1 MEELFGVPTE
11 RLMWILLAIFG
22 AATLILG
29 LSALRN
35 RVSFRMAA
43 RNLPRRST
51 QTILVVLGLMLATML
66 FSASFTTGD
75 TLTNSLRV
83 EALKNL
89 GQVDVQ
95 IQAKGSGASGPQQFG
110 PTTSER
116 AKYFDAGV
124 ADDVGERL
132 SDKDRVSGVAPAAI
146 ETVPVT
152 AKGSDLSEPSTDVL
166 GLDENRMNGFD
177 SLKTSSGHPL
187 NPSDLGKNEVYL
199 SADAA
204 KGLDVNKGDEVE
216 ATFAQKVDPNAA
228 PNAPPKASSKTP
240 SKTLS
245 KAPSKALSKAASKAP
260 SAADSG
266 AIPGAVPVPQPS
278 KLTVAGIYKSGANPA
293 SSTSMVMPL
302 ERLQERV
309 GEEGKINT
317 VLITHKGPAIDG
329 AAGTEATI
337 KTLKPLLEENDLKAE
352 PVKKDAIDQADS
364 GGETFT
370 SIFLLFGQFSVA
382 SGVLLIFLIF
392 VMLAA
397 ERKHELGIARA
408 VGMKRGHLMRMF
420 AFEGAL
426 YALLASAL
434 GSVAGVGV
442 GWLMVRVI
450 GEAFA
455 GSGFTIFFD
464 TRPQNVVIAF
474 CLGMVLTF
482 AVVLISSWRVSRL
495 NVVRAIRDIPEPD
508 KKGRSFRGVLLA
520 IATPLAGAGLVW
532 QGLQADQTGLYLL
545 GISLI
550 IVGAALV
557 ARVLRV
563 PERISFTLAGIL
575 LLGLWLLPFDF
586 APSGMK
592 EGIDLFFISGVM
604 IVLAG
609 VWVIIYNSDILL
621 GTVVGLFGWLRGMP
635 PVLRAAVSYP
645 MQARFRTGMTLAM
658 FSLVVFTIVTMSFIT
673 AAFGS
678 IFEDTDRLSGGFDVR
693 ADAGYAAPISD
704 MDKALKDK
712 KDINESDYT
721 AVGTLNGLSVD
732 AKQKDTDRKP
742 KTLFLQ
748 GVDGGYTK
756 NVGYGFKSTV
766 AKYDTSNEVWT
777 TLRTEK
783 NTAVISSD
791 LAPSRSSFNV
801 GDAQP
806 AIKLSGFYGE
816 DKTLPKNLY
825 IKVEDPESGE
835 TRDLHVIGVLEDT
848 AFFAPG
854 VTTSRATVDDIA
866 GTPVPA
872 QSYQFRLKEGIDPG
886 TAAKDLEKAFAENG
900 LQAVAIKK
908 EIEDG
913 STSQGLFNNLLMGF
927 MGLGLL
933 VGIAALGVIAARSV
947 VERRQQIGMLRALGF
962 QRGQVRLAFLIESS
976 FVALLGIGLGVA
988 LGAAL
993 SVGIVDS
1000 FAEQISGIRYTV
1012 PWGTLGVIV
1021 GLAYLASL
1029 LTTFLPARQASKVY
1043 PAEALRYE

>member
-1 MEELFGVPTE
+1 VEELFGVPTQQ
-11 RLMWILLAIFG
+11 LLWILLAVFG
-22 AATLILG
+22 AAALILG

-43 RNLPRRST
+43 RNLPRRRT

-75 TLTNSLRV
+75 TLTNSLRLQSL
-83 EALKNL
+83 ENL

-95 IQAKGSGASGPQQFG
+95 VQADGAGASGQQQFG
-110 PTTSER
+110 NTSSER
-116 AKYFDAGV
+116 AGYFDAKV
-124 ADDVGERL
+124 ADEVRDRL
-132 SDKDRVSGVAPAAI
+132 SDENHVSGVAPAAI

-152 AKGSDLSEPSTDVL
+152 AKDSDLSEPSTDVL
-166 GLDENRMNGFD
+166 GLDQEQMEGFD
-177 SLKTSSGHPL
+177 TLTTSSGKKLDPA
-187 NPSDLGKNEVYL
+187 DLGKDEIYL

-204 KGLDVNKGDEVE
+204 EGLDVENGDVIEG
-216 ATFAQKVDPNAA
+216 TFAQKLGTTAA
-228 PNAPPKASSKTP
+228 PNAPPA
-240 SKTLS
+240 
-245 KAPSKALSKAASKAP
+245 
-260 SAADSG
+260 
-266 AIPGAVPVPQPS
+266 PGALPVPRPS
-278 KLTVAGIYKSGANPA
+278 ELTVAGVYESGANPA

-302 ERLQERV
+302 QGLQERV
-309 GEEGKINT
+309 GEEGRINA
-317 VLITHKGPAIDG
+317 VLITHNGPAIEG
-329 AAGTEATI
+329 AAGTGVTKDA
-337 KTLKPLLEENDLKAE
+337 LRPLLEENDLQAE
-352 PVKKDAIDQADS
+352 PVKMEAIDQADQ

-370 SIFLLFGQFSVA
+370 SIFLLFGQFSVGA
-382 SGVLLIFLIF
+382 GVLLIFLIF

-408 VGMKRGHLMRMF
+408 VGMRRGHLMRMF

-450 GEAFA
+450 GKAFA
-455 GSGFTIFFD
+455 GSGFEISFATS
-464 TRPQNVVIAF
+464 PENVVIAF

-508 KKGRSFRGVLLA
+508 RKGRSVKGALLA
-520 IATPLAGAGLVW
+520 LTTPLAGAGLLW
-532 QGLQADQTGLYLL
+532 QGLQAEQMGLYML
-545 GISLI
+545 GLSLI

-563 PERISFTLAGIL
+563 PERISFTVAGML
-575 LLGLWLLPFDF
+575 LLGLWLLPVSF
-586 APSGMK
+586 APSGMT

-609 VWVIIYNSDILL
+609 VWIIIYNSDLLL
-621 GTVVGLFGWLRGMP
+621 GAVVALFGWLRGMP

-645 MQARFRTGMTLAM
+645 MQSRFRTGMTLAM

-693 ADAGYAAPISD
+693 ADAGYAAPIPN
-704 MDKALKDK
+704 MNEVLKDK
-712 KDINESDYT
+712 KSVNSDDFT
-721 AVGTLNGLSVD
+721 AVGTLTGLSVD
-732 AKQKDTDRKP
+732 AKQKDTSRKP
-742 KTLFLQ
+742 QSLFLQ

-766 AKYDTSNEVWT
+766 AEYDTANEVWT
-777 TLRTEK
+777 ALRTEK
-783 NTAVISSD
+783 DTAVISSD
-791 LAPSRSSFNV
+791 LAPSRSNFV
-801 GDAQP
+801 GDEEP
-806 AIKLSGFYGE
+806 PIKLSGFYGE
-816 DKTLPKNLY
+816 DPTLPDDLY
-825 IKVEDPESGE
+825 IQVEDPQTGK
-835 TRDLHVIGVLEDT
+835 TRNLRVIGVLEDT

-854 VTTSRATVDDIA
+854 VTSSRATVDDLA
-866 GTPVPA
+866 GSPLPA
-872 QSYQFRLKEGIDPG
+872 QSYQFRLADGVDSV
-886 TAAKDLEKAFAENG
+886 AVAKDLEKAFAQNG

-913 STSQGLFNNLLMGF
+913 SASQGLFNNLLMGF

-1000 FAEQISGIRYTV
+1000 FEEQISGIRYTV
-1012 PWGTLGVIV
+1012 PWSTLGVIV
-1021 GLAYLASL
+1021 GLAYFASL
-1029 LTTFLPARQASKVY
+1029 LTTFLPASQASRVY

>member
-1 MEELFGVPTE
+1 MEELFGIPTE
-11 RLMWILLAIFG
+11 RLMWVLLAVFG
-22 AATLILG
+22 AAALILV

-43 RNLPRRST
+43 RNLPRRRT

-83 EALKNL
+83 ESLKNL

-95 IQAKGSGASGPQQFG
+95 VQAKGSGSSGQQQFG
-110 PTTSER
+110 QSTSER
-116 AKYFDAGV
+116 ANYFDAKL
-124 ADDVGERL
+124 ANDVRDRL
-132 SDKDRVSGVAPAAI
+132 SDEGRVSGVAPAAI

-152 AKGSDLSEPSTDVL
+152 ARGSDLSEPSTDVL
-166 GLDENRMNGFD
+166 GLDENRMNSFD
-177 SLKTSSGHPL
+177 TLKTASGKTL
-187 NPSDLGKNEVYL
+187 NPSELGKNEIYL

-204 KGLDVNKGDEVE
+204 KGLDVGKGDEIE
-216 ATFAQKVDPNAA
+216 ATFAQKVDPTAA
-228 PNAPPKASSKTP
+228 PNAPPKASSKAA
-240 SKTLS
+240 L
-245 KAPSKALSKAASKAP
+245 KAPSIVPSKAP
-260 SAADSG
+260 SAADPG
-266 AIPGAVPVPQPS
+266 AVGGAVPVPQPS
-278 KLTVAGIYKSGANPA
+278 KLTVAGVYESGANPA

-302 ERLQERV
+302 RRLQDRV
-309 GEEGKINT
+309 GEEDRINT
-317 VLITHKGPAIDG
+317 VLITHKGPAVEG
-329 AAGTEATI
+329 AAGTDTTI
-337 KTLKPLLEENDLKAE
+337 GNLKPLLKDNDLKAE

-382 SGVLLIFLIF
+382 AGVLLIFLIF

-420 AFEGAL
+420 TFEGAL
-426 YALLASAL
+426 YAVIASVL
-434 GSVAGVGV
+434 GSLAGVGV

-450 GEAFA
+450 GKAFA
-455 GSGFTIFFD
+455 GSGFTIYFA
-464 TRPQNVVIAF
+464 TSPQNVVIAF

-508 KKGRSFRGVLLA
+508 KKGRSVRSVLLA
-520 IATPLAGAGLVW
+520 IATPVAGAGLVW
-532 QGLQADQTGLYLL
+532 QGLQAEQTGLYML
-545 GISLI
+545 GLSLI
-550 IVGAALV
+550 FVGAALV

-563 PERISFTLAGIL
+563 PERISFTVAGIL
-575 LLGLWLLPFDF
+575 LLGLWLLPYSF
-586 APSGMK
+586 APSGMT

-604 IVLAG
+604 VVLAG
-609 VWVIIYNSDILL
+609 VWVIIYNSDLLL
-621 GTVVGLFGWLRGMP
+621 GAVVVLFGWLRGMP

-645 MQARFRTGMTLAM
+645 MQSRFRTGMTLAM
-658 FSLVVFTIVTMSFIT
+658 FSLVVFTIVTMSFIN
-673 AAFGS
+673 AAFSS
-678 IFEDTDRLSGGFDVR
+678 IFDDTDRLSGGFDVR
-693 ADAGYAAPISD
+693 ADAGYAAPVSD
-704 MDKALKDK
+704 MNEALKDK
-712 KDINESDYT
+712 KGLDENDYT
-721 AVGTLNGLSVD
+721 AVGALSGLSAD

-756 NVGYGFKSTV
+756 NVGYGFKSTT
-766 AKYDTSNEVWT
+766 AKYDTSGEVWT
-777 TLRTEK
+777 ALRTEK

-791 LAPSRSSFNV
+791 LVPTRSNFDVGDGAPS
-801 GDAQP
+801 
-806 AIKLSGFYGE
+806 IKLSGFYG
-816 DKTLPKNLY
+816 DDPTLPDDLY
-825 IKVEDPESGE
+825 IRVEDPESGE
-835 TRDLHVIGVLEDT
+835 TRNLHVIGVLEDT

-854 VTTSRATVDDIA
+854 VTTSQATVDSLA
-866 GTPVPA
+866 GASVPA
-872 QSYQFRLKEGIDPG
+872 QSYQFRLKDGVDPG
-886 TAAKDLEKAFAENG
+886 TAAKDLEKAFTENG

-1021 GLAYLASL
+1021 GLAYVASL
-1029 LTTFLPARQASKVY
+1029 LTTFLPGRQASKVY

>member
-43 RNLPRRST
+43 RNLPRRRT
-51 QTILVVLGLMLATML
+51 QTVLVVLGLMLATML

-83 EALKNL
+83 ESLKNL
-89 GQVDVQ
+89 GQVDVEV
-95 IQAKGSGASGPQQFG
+95 QAEGSGSSGSQSFG

-116 AKYFDAGV
+116 ARYFDAGV
-124 ADDVGERL
+124 ADDVRDRL
-132 SDKDRVSGVAPAAI
+132 SDRDRVSGVAPVAI

-152 AKGSDLSEPSTDVL
+152 ARGSDLSEPSTDVL

-177 SLKTSSGHPL
+177 SLKTASGGTL
-187 NPSDLGKNEVYL
+187 NPSDLGKDEVYL

-204 KGLDVNKGDEVE
+204 RGLDVGKGDEVE
-216 ATFAQKVDPNAA
+216 ATFARQVDPSAA
-228 PNAPPKASSKTP
+228 PNAPPGAPSKTP
-240 SKTLS
+240 S
-245 KAPSKALSKAASKAP
+245 AAGP
-260 SAADSG
+260 E

-278 KLTVAGIYKSGANPA
+278 KLTVAGVYKSGANPA
-293 SSTSMVMPL
+293 SSSSMVMPL
-302 ERLQERV
+302 ERLQQRV
-309 GEEGKINT
+309 GEEGRINT
-317 VLITHKGPAIDG
+317 VLITHEGPAIDG
-329 AAGTEATI
+329 AAGTDATI
-337 KTLKPLLEENDLKAE
+337 SALQPLLQEKDLKAE

-382 SGVLLIFLIF
+382 AGVLLIFLIF

-408 VGMKRGHLMRMF
+408 VGMRRGHLMRMF

-434 GSVAGVGV
+434 GSIAGVGV

-455 GSGFTIFFD
+455 GSGFTISFA

-508 KKGRSFRGVLLA
+508 KKGRSLRGVLLA
-520 IATPLAGAGLVW
+520 VATPLAGAGLVW
-532 QGLQADQTGLYLL
+532 QGLQVDQTGLYML
-545 GISLI
+545 GISLV
-550 IVGAALV
+550 IVGAALL

-575 LLGLWLLPFDF
+575 LLGLWLLPYDF
-586 APSGMK
+586 TPSGMK

-609 VWVIIYNSDILL
+609 VWVIIYNSDLLL
-621 GTVVGLFGWLRGMP
+621 GTVVALFGWLRGMP

-704 MDKALKDK
+704 MDKALQDK
-712 KDINESDYT
+712 KGIDASDYT
-721 AVGTLNGLSVD
+721 AVGALNGLSVD
-732 AKQKDTDRKP
+732 AKQRDTDRKAQ
-742 KTLFLQ
+742 TLFLQ
-748 GVDGGYTK
+748 GVDGGYTR

-766 AKYDTSNEVWT
+766 ARYGTSDEVWT
-777 TLRTEK
+777 ALRTQK

-791 LAPSRSSFNV
+791 LAPSRSNFTV

-816 DKTLPKNLY
+816 NKTLPDDLY
-825 IKVEDPESGE
+825 IRVEDPESGE
-835 TRDLHVIGVLEDT
+835 TRNLHVIGVLEDT

-854 VTTSRATVDDIA
+854 VTTSRAAVDSLA

-872 QSYQFRLKEGIDPG
+872 QSYQLGLKDGVDPG
-886 TAAKDLEKAFAENG
+886 AAAKDLEKAFAENG
-900 LQAVAIKK
+900 LQAVAIKQ

-933 VGIAALGVIAARSV
+933 VGIAALGVIAARTV

-1000 FAEQISGIRYTV
+1000 FAAQISGISYTV

>member
-1 MEELFGVPTE
+1 VEELFGVPTQQ
-11 RLMWILLAIFG
+11 LLWILLAVFG
-22 AATLILG
+22 AAALILG

-43 RNLPRRST
+43 RNLPRRRT

-75 TLTNSLRV
+75 TLTNSLRLQSL
-83 EALKNL
+83 ENL

-95 IQAKGSGASGPQQFG
+95 VQAAGASGEQQFG
-110 PTTSER
+110 DTSSER
-116 AKYFDAGV
+116 AGYFDAKV
-124 ADDVGERL
+124 ADEVRDRL
-132 SDKDRVSGVAPAAI
+132 SDENHVSGVAPAAI
-146 ETVPVT
+146 ETVPAT

-166 GLDENRMNGFD
+166 GLDQEQMEGFD
-177 SLKTSSGHPL
+177 KLTTSSGMKL
-187 NPSDLGKNEVYL
+187 DLADLGKDEIYL

-204 KGLDVNKGDEVE
+204 EGLDVENGDVIE
-216 ATFAQKVDPNAA
+216 ATFAQKLGTTAT
-228 PNAPPKASSKTP
+228 PNAPPA
-240 SKTLS
+240 
-245 KAPSKALSKAASKAP
+245 
-260 SAADSG
+260 
-266 AIPGAVPVPQPS
+266 PGAVPVPRPS
-278 KLTVAGIYKSGANPA
+278 ELTVAGVYESGANPA

-302 ERLQERV
+302 QRLQERV
-309 GEEGKINT
+309 GEEGRINA
-317 VLITHKGPAIDG
+317 VLITHKGPAIEG
-329 AAGTEATI
+329 AAGTGAT
-337 KTLKPLLEENDLKAE
+337 KDALRVLLEENDLQAE
-352 PVKKDAIDQADS
+352 PVKKEAIDQADQ

-370 SIFLLFGQFSVA
+370 SIFLLFGQFSVGA
-382 SGVLLIFLIF
+382 GVLLIFLIF

-408 VGMKRGHLMRMF
+408 VGMRRGHLMRMF

-450 GEAFA
+450 GKAFA
-455 GSGFTIFFD
+455 GSGFEISFATS
-464 TRPQNVVIAF
+464 PENVVIAF

-508 KKGRSFRGVLLA
+508 RKGRSVKGALLA
-520 IATPLAGAGLVW
+520 LATPLAGAGFLW
-532 QGLQADQTGLYLL
+532 QGLQAEQMGLYML
-545 GISLI
+545 GLSLI

-563 PERISFTLAGIL
+563 PERISFTVAGML
-575 LLGLWLLPFDF
+575 LLGLWLLPVSF
-586 APSGMK
+586 APSGMT

-609 VWVIIYNSDILL
+609 VWIIIYNSDLLL
-621 GTVVGLFGWLRGMP
+621 GAVVALFGWLRGMP

-645 MQARFRTGMTLAM
+645 MQSRFRTGMTLAM

-693 ADAGYAAPISD
+693 ADAGYAAPIPN
-704 MDKALKDK
+704 MNEALKDK
-712 KDINESDYT
+712 KIVNSDDFT
-721 AVGTLNGLSVD
+721 AVGTLTGLSVD
-732 AKQKDTDRKP
+732 AKQKGTSRKP
-742 KTLFLQ
+742 QSLFLQ

-766 AKYDTSNEVWT
+766 AEYDTANEVWT
-777 TLRTEK
+777 ALRTEK
-783 NTAVISSD
+783 DATVISSD
-791 LAPSRSSFNV
+791 LAPSRSNFV
-801 GDAQP
+801 GDEEP
-806 AIKLSGFYGE
+806 PIKLSGFYGE
-816 DKTLPKNLY
+816 DPTLPDDLY
-825 IKVEDPESGE
+825 IQVEDPQSGK
-835 TRDLHVIGVLEDT
+835 TRNLRVIGVLEDT

-854 VTTSRATVDDIA
+854 VTSSRATVDDLA
-866 GTPVPA
+866 GSPLPA
-872 QSYQFRLKEGIDPG
+872 QSYQFRLADGVDSVAV
-886 TAAKDLEKAFAENG
+886 TKDLEKAFAQNG
-900 LQAVAIKK
+900 LQAVAIEK

-913 STSQGLFNNLLMGF
+913 SASQGLFNNLLMGF

-976 FVALLGIGLGVA
+976 FMALLGIGLGVA

-1000 FAEQISGIRYTV
+1000 FEEQISGIRYTV
-1012 PWGTLGVIV
+1012 PWSALGVIV
-1021 GLAYLASL
+1021 GLAYFASL
-1029 LTTFLPARQASKVY
+1029 LTTFLPANQASRVF

>member
-1 MEELFGVPTE
+1 MEELFGVPTQQ
-11 RLMWILLAIFG
+11 LMWVLLAVFG
-22 AATLILG
+22 VAALILG
-29 LSALRN
+29 FSALRN

-43 RNLPRRST
+43 RNLPRRRA

-83 EALKNL
+83 QALENL

-95 IQAKGSGASGPQQFG
+95 VQAEGSGASGQQQFG
-110 PTTSER
+110 PTSSER
-116 AKYFDAGV
+116 ASYFDAKV
-124 ADDVGERL
+124 AGEVRDRL
-132 SDKDRVSGVAPAAI
+132 SDEDRVAGVAPAAI

-166 GLDENRMNGFD
+166 GVSESSMEGFD
-177 SLKTSSGHPL
+177 SLKAASGKTL
-187 NPSDLGKNEVYL
+187 EPSDLGKDEIYL

-204 KGLDVNKGDEVE
+204 KGLDVGKGDEIQ
-216 ATFAQKVDPNAA
+216 ATFAQKVNTTAA
-228 PNAPPKASSKTP
+228 PNA
-240 SKTLS
+240 
-245 KAPSKALSKAASKAP
+245 AAV
-260 SAADSG
+260 
-266 AIPGAVPVPQPS
+266 PGAVPVSQPS
-278 KLTVAGIYKSGANPA
+278 ELTVAGVYESGANPA
-293 SSTSMVMPL
+293 ASTSMVMPL
-302 ERLQERV
+302 QRLQERV
-309 GEEGKINT
+309 GEEDRINT
-317 VLITHKGPAIDG
+317 VLITHKGQAVEG
-329 AAGTEATI
+329 AAGTDTTI
-337 KTLKPLLEENDLKAE
+337 DKLEPLLEENDLKAE
-352 PVKKDAIDQADS
+352 PVKKDAIDQADE

-408 VGMKRGHLMRMF
+408 VGMRRGHLMRMF

-450 GEAFA
+450 GKAFA
-455 GSGFTIFFD
+455 GSGFEISFATSPENI
-464 TRPQNVVIAF
+464 VIAF

-508 KKGRSFRGVLLA
+508 NKGRSVKGVLLA
-520 IATPLAGAGLVW
+520 LATPLAGAGLVW
-532 QGLQADQTGLYLL
+532 QGLQAEQMGLYMLGLSLL
-545 GISLI
+545 

-563 PERISFTLAGIL
+563 PERISFTVAGML
-575 LLGLWLLPFDF
+575 LLGLWLLPYSFG
-586 APSGMK
+586 PSGMT

-609 VWVIIYNSDILL
+609 VWVIIYNSDLLL
-621 GTVVGLFGWLRGMP
+621 GTVVALFGWLRGMP

-645 MQARFRTGMTLAM
+645 LQNRFRTGMTLAM
-658 FSLVVFTIVTMSFIT
+658 FSLVVFTIVTMSFIN
-673 AAFGS
+673 AAFSS
-678 IFEDTDRLSGGFDVR
+678 IFDDTDRLSGGFDVR

-704 MDKALKDK
+704 MNEALKDTK
-712 KDINESDYT
+712 GIDESDYT
-721 AVGTLNGLSVD
+721 AVGTLTGLSVD
-732 AKQKDTDRKP
+732 AKQKGTDRKP
-742 KTLFLQ
+742 ETLFLQ

-766 AKYDTSNEVWT
+766 PEYDTANEVWT
-777 TLRTEK
+777 ALRTEQ

-791 LAPSRSSFNV
+791 LAPSRSDFEV
-801 GDAQP
+801 GDGAP
-806 AIKLSGFYGE
+806 TIKLSGFYG
-816 DKTLPKNLY
+816 DDPTLPDDIY
-825 IKVEDPESGE
+825 VQVEDQESGK
-835 TRDLHVIGVLEDT
+835 TRNLRVIGVLEDT

-854 VTTSRATVDDIA
+854 VTSSRATVDGIA
-866 GTPVPA
+866 GSPVPA
-872 QSYQFRLKEGIDPG
+872 QSYQFRLREGVDSG
-886 TAAKDLEKAFAENG
+886 VAAKDLEKAFAKNG
-900 LQAVAIKK
+900 LQAVAIEQ

-913 STSQGLFNNLLMGF
+913 SASQGLFNNLLMGF

-1021 GLAYLASL
+1021 GLSYVAAL
-1029 LTTFLPARQASKVY
+1029 LTTFLPASQASRVY

>member
-1 MEELFGVPTE
+1 MEELFGVPTQQ
-11 RLMWILLAIFG
+11 LMWVLLAVFG
-22 AATLILG
+22 AAALILG

-43 RNLPRRST
+43 RNLPRRRA

-83 EALKNL
+83 QALENL
-89 GQVDVQ
+89 GQVDIQVQ
-95 IQAKGSGASGPQQFG
+95 AEGSGASGQQQFG
-110 PTTSER
+110 PTSSER
-116 AKYFDAGV
+116 ASYFDAEV
-124 ADDVGERL
+124 AGEVRDRL
-132 SDKDRVSGVAPAAI
+132 SDESRVAGVAPAAI

-166 GLDENRMNGFD
+166 GVSESSMEGFD
-177 SLKTSSGHPL
+177 SLTAASGKTL
-187 NPSDLGKNEVYL
+187 EPSDLGKDEIYL

-204 KGLDVNKGDEVE
+204 KGLDVGKGDEIQ
-216 ATFAQKVDPNAA
+216 ATFAQKVNTAAA
-228 PNAPPKASSKTP
+228 PNAPPD
-240 SKTLS
+240 
-245 KAPSKALSKAASKAP
+245 AAAV
-260 SAADSG
+260 
-266 AIPGAVPVPQPS
+266 PGAGPVSLPS
-278 KLTVAGIYKSGANPA
+278 ELRVAGLYESGANPA

-302 ERLQERV
+302 QRLQERV
-309 GEEGKINT
+309 GEDRINT
-317 VLITHKGPAIDG
+317 VLVTHKGPAVEG
-329 AAGTEATI
+329 AAGTDTTI
-337 KTLKPLLEENDLKAE
+337 DKLEPLLQENDLKAE
-352 PVKKDAIDQADS
+352 PVKRDAIDQADE

-408 VGMKRGHLMRMF
+408 VGMRRGHLMRMF

-450 GEAFA
+450 GKAFA
-455 GSGFTIFFD
+455 GSGFEISFATSPENI
-464 TRPQNVVIAF
+464 VIAF

-508 KKGRSFRGVLLA
+508 NKGRSVKGVLLA
-520 IATPLAGAGLVW
+520 LATPLAGAGLVW
-532 QGLQADQTGLYLL
+532 QGLQAEQTGLYMLGLSLL
-545 GISLI
+545 

-563 PERISFTLAGIL
+563 PERISFTVAGML
-575 LLGLWLLPFDF
+575 LLGLWLLPYSFG
-586 APSGMK
+586 PSGMT

-609 VWVIIYNSDILL
+609 VWVIIYNSDLLL
-621 GTVVGLFGWLRGMP
+621 GTVVALFGWLRGMP

-645 MQARFRTGMTLAM
+645 LQNRFRTGMTLAM
-658 FSLVVFTIVTMSFIT
+658 FSLVVFTIVTMSFIN
-673 AAFGS
+673 AAFSS
-678 IFEDTDRLSGGFDVR
+678 IFDDTDRLSGGFDVR
-693 ADAGYAAPISD
+693 ADAGYAAPIPD
-704 MDKALKDK
+704 MNEALKDTK
-712 KDINESDYT
+712 GIDENDYT
-721 AVGTLNGLSVD
+721 AVGTLTGLSVD
-732 AKQKDTDRKP
+732 AKQKGTDSKP
-742 KTLFLQ
+742 ETLFLQ

-766 AKYDTSNEVWT
+766 PEYDTANEVWT
-777 TLRTEK
+777 ALRTEE

-791 LAPSRSSFNV
+791 LAPSRSDFEV
-801 GDAQP
+801 GDGAP
-806 AIKLSGFYGE
+806 TIKLSGFYG
-816 DKTLPKNLY
+816 DDPTLPDDIY
-825 IKVEDPESGE
+825 IQVEDPQSGQ
-835 TRDLHVIGVLEDT
+835 TRNLRVIGVLEDT

-854 VTTSRATVDDIA
+854 VTTSRATVDGIA
-866 GTPVPA
+866 GSPVPA
-872 QSYQFRLKEGIDPG
+872 QSYEFRLRDGVDSGE
-886 TAAKDLEKAFAENG
+886 AAKDLEKAFAKNG
-900 LQAVAIKK
+900 LQAVAIEQ

-913 STSQGLFNNLLMGF
+913 SASQGLFNNLLMGF

-1021 GLAYLASL
+1021 GLSYVAAL
-1029 LTTFLPARQASKVY
+1029 LTTFLPASQASKVY

>member
-1 MEELFGVPTE
+1 MEELFGVPTQQ
-11 RLMWILLAIFG
+11 LMWILLAACG
-22 AATLILG
+22 AGALILG

-43 RNLPRRST
+43 RNLPRRRT

-83 EALKNL
+83 QALENL

-95 IQAKGSGASGPQQFG
+95 VQAEGSGASGQQQFG
-110 PTTSER
+110 PTNSER
-116 AKYFDAGV
+116 AGYFDAKV
-124 ADDVGERL
+124 AGDVRDRFSNE
-132 SDKDRVSGVAPAAI
+132 DRVAGVAPAAI

-166 GLDENRMNGFD
+166 GVDESSMNGFD
-177 SLKTSSGHPL
+177 RLTTASGKTLKT
-187 NPSDLGKNEVYL
+187 SDLGKDEVYL

-204 KGLDVNKGDEVE
+204 RGLAVDEGDEIE
-216 ATFAQKVDPNAA
+216 ATFARKPEATAA
-228 PNAPPKASSKTP
+228 PNAPPN
-240 SKTLS
+240 
-245 KAPSKALSKAASKAP
+245 AA
-260 SAADSG
+260 AA
-266 AIPGAVPVPQPS
+266 PGAFPGPVPVPQPS
-278 KLTVAGIYKSGANPA
+278 GLTVSGVYESGANPA
-293 SSTSMVMPL
+293 SSTSMVMTL
-302 ERLQERV
+302 QSLQEQV
-309 GEEGKINT
+309 GEEGRINT
-317 VLITHKGPAIDG
+317 VLITHKGPAVEG
-329 AAGTEATI
+329 AAGTDATI
-337 KTLKPLLEENDLKAE
+337 DKLAPFLEENDLKAE
-352 PVKKDAIDQADS
+352 PVKKDAIDQADQ

-382 SGVLLIFLIF
+382 AGVLLIFLIF

-408 VGMKRGHLMRMF
+408 VGMRRGHLMRMF

-450 GEAFA
+450 GKAFA
-455 GSGFTIFFD
+455 GSGFEISFA

-508 KKGRSFRGVLLA
+508 NKGRSVKGVLLA
-520 IATPLAGAGLVW
+520 FVTPLAGAALVW
-532 QGLQADQTGLYLL
+532 QGLQAEQMGLYML
-545 GISLI
+545 GLSLI

-563 PERISFTLAGIL
+563 PERISFTVAGLL
-575 LLGLWLLPFDF
+575 LLGLWLLPYSF
-586 APSGMK
+586 APSGMT

-609 VWVIIYNSDILL
+609 VWVIIYNSDLLL
-621 GTVVGLFGWLRGMP
+621 GTVVALFGWVRGMP

-645 MQARFRTGMTLAM
+645 MQSRFRTGMTLAM

-678 IFEDTDRLSGGFDVR
+678 IFDDTDRLSGGFDVR
-693 ADAGYAAPISD
+693 ADAGYAAPIPD
-704 MDKALKDK
+704 MDEALKDTK
-712 KDINESDYT
+712 GIEDNDFT
-721 AVGTLNGLSVD
+721 AVGTLTGISVD
-732 AKQKDTDRKP
+732 ARQEGTDRKP

-748 GVDGGYTK
+748 GVDGGYTR

-766 AKYDTSNEVWT
+766 PEYDTAHEVWT
-777 TLRTEK
+777 ALRMQE

-791 LAPSRSSFNV
+791 LAPTRSNFEV
-801 GDAQP
+801 GDGAPQ
-806 AIKLSGFYGE
+806 IKLSGFYG
-816 DKTLPKNLY
+816 DDPTLPDDLY
-825 IKVEDPESGE
+825 IQAEDPQSGKS
-835 TRDLHVIGVLEDT
+835 RNLRVIAVLEDT

-854 VTTSRATVDDIA
+854 VTTSRTTVDEIA
-866 GTPVPA
+866 GSPVPA
-872 QSYQFRLKEGIDPG
+872 QSYQFRLKDGVDPG
-886 TAAKDLEKAFAENG
+886 TAARDLEKAFAKNG
-900 LQAVAIKK
+900 LQAVAIEK

-976 FVALLGIGLGVA
+976 FVALLGVGIGVA

-1012 PWGTLGVIV
+1012 PWATLGVIV
-1021 GLAYLASL
+1021 VLAYVASL

>member
-1 MEELFGVPTE
+1 MEELFGVPTQQ
-11 RLMWILLAIFG
+11 LVWILLVVFG
-22 AATLILG
+22 AAALILG

-43 RNLPRRST
+43 RNLPRRRT

-83 EALKNL
+83 QSLENL

-95 IQAKGSGASGPQQFG
+95 VQADGSNASGQQQFG
-110 PTTSER
+110 QTSSER
-116 AKYFDAGV
+116 ASYFDAKV
-124 ADDVGERL
+124 SGEVRDRL
-132 SDKDRVSGVAPAAI
+132 SGENRVAGVAPAAI

-152 AKGSDLSEPSTDVL
+152 AKGSELSEPSTDVL
-166 GLDENRMNGFD
+166 GVDQERIEGFD
-177 SLKTSSGHPL
+177 RLTTSSGKMLDPT
-187 NPSDLGKNEVYL
+187 DLGKDKIYL

-204 KGLDVNKGDEVE
+204 KGLDVGKGDVIR
-216 ATFAQKVDPNAA
+216 ATFAQEPGTTAA
-228 PNAPPKASSKTP
+228 PNAPP
-240 SKTLS
+240 
-245 KAPSKALSKAASKAP
+245 AAV
-260 SAADSG
+260 
-266 AIPGAVPVPQPS
+266 PGAVPAARPS
-278 KLTVAGIYKSGANPA
+278 ELTVAGVYESGANPA
-293 SSTSMVMPL
+293 SATSMVMPL
-302 ERLQERV
+302 QRLQERV
-309 GEEGKINT
+309 GKEGRINA
-317 VLITHKGPAIDG
+317 VLITHKGQAIEG
-329 AAGTEATI
+329 AAGTGAT
-337 KTLKPLLEENDLKAE
+337 KDALRPLLEENDLRAE
-352 PVKKDAIDQADS
+352 PVKKEAIDQADQ

-370 SIFLLFGQFSVA
+370 SIFLLFGQFSVGA
-382 SGVLLIFLIF
+382 GVLLIFLIF

-408 VGMKRGHLMRMF
+408 VGMRRGHLMRMF

-426 YALLASAL
+426 YALLASAV
-434 GSVAGVGV
+434 GSVAGVGL

-450 GEAFA
+450 GKGFA
-455 GSGFTIFFD
+455 GSGFEIYFATS
-464 TRPQNVVIAF
+464 PENVVIAF

-482 AVVLISSWRVSRL
+482 AVVLISSWWVSRL

-508 KKGRSFRGVLLA
+508 RKGRSVKGVLLA
-520 IATPLAGAGLVW
+520 LATPLAGAGLVW
-532 QGLQADQTGLYLL
+532 QGLQVEQMGLYMLGLSLL
-545 GISLI
+545 

-557 ARVLRV
+557 ARMLRV
-563 PERISFTLAGIL
+563 PERISFTVAGIL
-575 LLGLWLLPFDF
+575 LLGLWLLPVSF
-586 APSGMK
+586 APSGMT
-592 EGIDLFFISGVM
+592 EGIDLFFVSGVM

-609 VWVIIYNSDILL
+609 VWVIIYNSDLLL
-621 GTVVGLFGWLRGMP
+621 GAVVPLFGWLRGMP

-645 MQARFRTGMTLAM
+645 MQSRFRTGMTLAM

-693 ADAGYAAPISD
+693 ADAGYAAPIPD
-704 MDKALKDK
+704 INEALKDK
-712 KDINESDYT
+712 KGVNADDYT
-721 AVGTLNGLSVD
+721 AVGTLTGLSVD
-732 AKQKDTDRKP
+732 AKQKDTIRKP
-742 KTLFLQ
+742 QSLFLQ

-766 AKYDTSNEVWT
+766 PKYDTADEVWT

-783 NTAVISSD
+783 DTAVISSD
-791 LAPSRSSFNV
+791 LAPSRSNFTV
-801 GDAQP
+801 GDGEP

-816 DKTLPKNLY
+816 DATLPSDLY
-825 IKVEDPESGE
+825 IQVEDPQSGKA
-835 TRDLHVIGVLEDT
+835 RNLHVIGVLEDT

-854 VTTSRATVDDIA
+854 VTTSRATVDDLA
-866 GTPVPA
+866 GSPVPA
-872 QSYQFRLKEGIDPG
+872 QSYQFRLKDGVDPG
-886 TAAKDLEKAFAENG
+886 TAAKDLEKAFAQNG
-900 LQAVAIKK
+900 LQAVAIEQ

-913 STSQGLFNNLLMGF
+913 SASQGLFNNLLMGF

-1012 PWGTLGVIV
+1012 PWSTLGVIV
-1021 GLAYLASL
+1021 GLAYFASL
-1029 LTTFLPARQASKVY
+1029 LTTFLPASQASRVY

>member
-1 MEELFGVPTE
+1 VDKLFGVPSE
-11 RLMWILLAIFG
+11 QLMWALLAVFG
-22 AATLILG
+22 AAVLILG

-43 RNLPRRST
+43 RNLPRRRT

-83 EALKNL
+83 QALENL

-95 IQAKGSGASGPQQFG
+95 VQAKGSNASGQQQFG
-110 PTTSER
+110 PTNSER
-116 AKYFDAGV
+116 ANYFDAKL
-124 ADDVGERL
+124 ADDVRDRL
-132 SDKDRVSGVAPAAI
+132 SDEDRVSGVAQAAI

-166 GLDENRMNGFD
+166 GLDEGSMSGFD
-177 SLKTSSGHPL
+177 RLTAASGKTLK
-187 NPSDLGKNEVYL
+187 PSDLGKNEVYI
-199 SADAA
+199 SSDAA
-204 KGLDVNKGDEVE
+204 KGLDVRKGDEIQ
-216 ATFAQKVDPNAA
+216 ATFVQEIDPTAA
-228 PNAPPKASSKTP
+228 PNAPPKAA
-240 SKTLS
+240 L
-245 KAPSKALSKAASKAP
+245 KASSKAP
-260 SAADSG
+260 SAAG
-266 AIPGAVPVPQPS
+266 PGAVSVPQPS
-278 KLTVAGIYKSGANPA
+278 KLTVAGVYKSGANPA

-302 ERLQERV
+302 QRLQERV

-317 VLITHKGPAIDG
+317 VLITHKGPAVEGAVGTDTTIDN
-329 AAGTEATI
+329 
-337 KTLKPLLEENDLKAE
+337 LKPLLKENDLKAE

-382 SGVLLIFLIF
+382 AGVLLIFLIF

-408 VGMKRGHLMRMF
+408 VGMRRGHLMRMF

-450 GEAFA
+450 GKAFA
-455 GSGFTIFFD
+455 GSGFEISFATS
-464 TRPQNVVIAF
+464 PQNVVIAF

-508 KKGRSFRGVLLA
+508 NKGRSVRGVLLA
-520 IATPLAGAGLVW
+520 LATPLAGTGLVW
-532 QGLQADQTGLYLL
+532 QGLSAEQTGLYML
-545 GISLI
+545 GLSLI
-550 IVGAALV
+550 IVGAGLV

-563 PERISFTLAGIL
+563 PERISFTVAGVL
-575 LLGLWLLPFDF
+575 LLGLWLLPYQF
-586 APSGMK
+586 APTGMT

-609 VWVIIYNSDILL
+609 VWVIIYNSDLLL
-621 GTVVGLFGWLRGMP
+621 GTVVALFGWLRGMP

-645 MQARFRTGMTLAM
+645 MQSRFRTGMTLAM

-678 IFEDTDRLSGGFDVR
+678 IFDDTHRLSGGFDVR

-704 MDKALKDK
+704 MNAALEDTKGID
-712 KDINESDYT
+712 DNDFT
-721 AVGTLNGLSVD
+721 AVGTLTGVSVE
-732 AKQKDTDRKP
+732 AKQKGTDHKS

-756 NVGYGFKSTV
+756 NVGYAFKSTV
-766 AKYDTSNEVWT
+766 PEYDTADEVWSA
-777 TLRTEK
+777 LRTERD
-783 NTAVISSD
+783 TAVISSD
-791 LAPSRSSFNV
+791 LAPSRSNFEV
-801 GDAQP
+801 GDAAP
-806 AIKLSGFYGE
+806 TLKLSGFYG
-816 DKTLPKNLY
+816 DDPTLPDDLY
-825 IKVEDPESGE
+825 IHVEDPESGE
-835 TRDLHVIGVLEDT
+835 TRNLRVIGVLEDT

-854 VTTSRATVDDIA
+854 VTSSRTTVGGIA
-866 GTPVPA
+866 GSPVPA
-872 QSYQFRLKEGIDPG
+872 QSYQFRLKKGVAPA

-900 LQAVAIKK
+900 LQAVAIEK

-1021 GLAYLASL
+1021 GLSYVASL
-1029 LTTFLPARQASKVY
+1029 LTTFLPARQASRVY

>member
-1 MEELFGVPTE
+1 VKELFGVPTE
-11 RLMWILLAIFG
+11 QLVWILLAVFG
-22 AATLILG
+22 AAALLLI

-43 RNLPRRST
+43 RNLPRRRT

-83 EALKNL
+83 EALENL

-95 IQAKGSGASGPQQFG
+95 VQAKGSEASGQQQFG
-110 PTTSER
+110 PTSSER
-116 AKYFDAGV
+116 AGYFDEKVAG
-124 ADDVGERL
+124 DVRERL
-132 SDKDRVSGVAPAAI
+132 SGENRVAGVAPAAI

-166 GLDENRMNGFD
+166 GLDQGQMEGFAT
-177 SLKTSSGHPL
+177 LTTSSGKTL
-187 NPSDLGKNEVYL
+187 DPSDLGRDEIYL

-204 KGLDVNKGDEVE
+204 KGLDVEKGDEIE
-216 ATFAQKVDPNAA
+216 ATFA
-228 PNAPPKASSKTP
+228 PNAPPA
-240 SKTLS
+240 
-245 KAPSKALSKAASKAP
+245 AAAVAL
-260 SAADSG
+260 
-266 AIPGAVPVPQPS
+266 PVPQPS
-278 KLTVAGIYKSGANPA
+278 ELKVVGVYTRGADPA

-302 ERLQERV
+302 QRLQERV
-309 GEEGKINT
+309 GEESRINT
-317 VLITHKGPAIDG
+317 VLITHKGPAIEG
-329 AAGTEATI
+329 AAGTDATI
-337 KTLKPLLEENDLKAE
+337 DQLRPFLEDKDLKAE
-352 PVKKDAIDQADS
+352 PVKKDAIEQADD

-370 SIFLLFGQFSVA
+370 NIFLLFGQFSVA
-382 SGVLLIFLIF
+382 AGVLLIFLIF

-408 VGMKRGHLMRMF
+408 VGMHRGHLMRMF

-450 GEAFA
+450 GKAFA
-455 GSGFTIFFD
+455 GSGFTISFA
-464 TRPQNVVIAF
+464 TSPENVVIAF

-508 KKGRSFRGVLLA
+508 KKGRSVRGVLLA
-520 IATPLAGAGLVW
+520 LATPLAGAVFVW
-532 QGLQADQTGLYLL
+532 QGLQVEQTGMYMLGLSLL
-545 GISLI
+545 
-550 IVGAALV
+550 IVGAALI

-563 PERISFTLAGIL
+563 PERISFTVAGIL
-575 LLGLWLLPFDF
+575 LLGLWLLPFSF
-586 APSGMK
+586 APSGMT

-609 VWVIIYNSDILL
+609 VWVIIYNSDLLL
-621 GTVVGLFGWLRGMP
+621 GAVVVLFGWLRGMP
-635 PVLRAAVSYP
+635 PVLKAAVSYP
-645 MQARFRTGMTLAM
+645 LQSRFRTGMTLAM
-658 FSLVVFTIVTMSFIT
+658 FSLVVFTIVTMSFIN
-673 AAFGS
+673 AAFSS

-693 ADAGYAAPISD
+693 ADAGYAAPIAD
-704 MDKALKDK
+704 MNEALEDAKGLH
-712 KDINESDYT
+712 EGDYT
-721 AVGTLNGLSVD
+721 AVGTLTGLSVD
-732 AKQKDTDRKP
+732 AKQRGTDRKP
-742 KTLFLQ
+742 QTLFLQ

-766 AKYDTSNEVWT
+766 PEYDTAGEVWSA
-777 TLRTEK
+777 LRTEK
-783 NTAVISSD
+783 NTVVISSD
-791 LAPSRSSFNV
+791 LAPSRSDFDV
-801 GDAQP
+801 GEGQP
-806 AIKLSGFYGE
+806 QIKLSGFYGE
-816 DKTLPKNLY
+816 EATLPDDLY
-825 IKVEDPESGE
+825 IQVEDPQSGR
-835 TRDLHVIGVLEDT
+835 TRNLQVIGVLEDT

-854 VTTSRATVDDIA
+854 VTTSRTTIDDLA
-866 GTPVPA
+866 GSPVPA
-872 QSYQFRLKEGIDPG
+872 QSYQFRLREGVEPG
-886 TAAKDLEKAFAENG
+886 AAAKDLEKAFAQNG
-900 LQAVAIKK
+900 LQAVAIQK

-1012 PWGTLGVIV
+1012 PWSTLGVIV
-1021 GLAYLASL
+1021 SLAYVASL
-1029 LTTFLPARQASKVY
+1029 LTTFLPASQASRVY

>member
-1 MEELFGVPTE
+1 VEELFGVPTQQ
-11 RLMWILLAIFG
+11 LLWILLAVFG
-22 AATLILG
+22 AGALILG

-43 RNLPRRST
+43 RNLPRRRT

-75 TLTNSLRV
+75 TLTNSLRLQSL
-83 EALKNL
+83 ENL

-95 IQAKGSGASGPQQFG
+95 VQADGAAQQEFG
-110 PTTSER
+110 ETSSER
-116 AKYFDAGV
+116 AGYFDANL
-124 ADDVGERL
+124 AGEVRDRL
-132 SDKDRVSGVAPAAI
+132 SDENHVSGVAPAAI

-152 AKGSDLSEPSTDVL
+152 ARGSDLSEPSTDVL
-166 GLDENRMNGFD
+166 GLDQEQMEGFD
-177 SLKTSSGHPL
+177 TLTTSSGKKLDPA
-187 NPSDLGKNEVYL
+187 DLGKDEIYL

-204 KGLDVNKGDEVE
+204 EGLDVQNGDVIE
-216 ATFAQKVDPNAA
+216 ATFAQKPGTTAA
-228 PNAPPKASSKTP
+228 PNAPP
-240 SKTLS
+240 
-245 KAPSKALSKAASKAP
+245 AAV
-260 SAADSG
+260 
-266 AIPGAVPVPQPS
+266 PGAVPVPRPS
-278 KLTVAGIYKSGANPA
+278 KLTVAGVYESGANPA

-302 ERLQERV
+302 QRLQERV
-309 GEEGKINT
+309 GEEGRINA
-317 VLITHKGPAIDG
+317 VLITHKGPAIEG
-329 AAGTEATI
+329 AAGTEAT
-337 KTLKPLLEENDLKAE
+337 KDALRGLLQENDLQAE
-352 PVKKDAIDQADS
+352 PVKKEAIDQADQ

-370 SIFLLFGQFSVA
+370 SIFLLFGQFSVGA
-382 SGVLLIFLIF
+382 GVLLIFLIF

-408 VGMKRGHLMRMF
+408 VGMRRGHLMRMF

-450 GEAFA
+450 GKAFA
-455 GSGFTIFFD
+455 GSGFEISFATS
-464 TRPQNVVIAF
+464 PENVVIAF

-482 AVVLISSWRVSRL
+482 AVVLISSWQVSRL
-495 NVVRAIRDIPEPD
+495 NVVRAMRDIPEPD
-508 KKGRSFRGVLLA
+508 RKGQSIKGVLLA
-520 IATPLAGAGLVW
+520 LATPLAGAGLLW
-532 QGLQADQTGLYLL
+532 QGLQVEQLGLYML

-563 PERISFTLAGIL
+563 PERISFTVAGML
-575 LLGLWLLPFDF
+575 LLGLWLLPVSF
-586 APSGMK
+586 APSGMT
-592 EGIDLFFISGVM
+592 EGIDLFFISGVV

-609 VWVIIYNSDILL
+609 VWIVIYNSDLLL
-621 GTVVGLFGWLRGMP
+621 GAVVALFGWLRGMP

-645 MQARFRTGMTLAM
+645 MQSRFRTGMTLAM

-693 ADAGYAAPISD
+693 ADAGYAAPIPD
-704 MDKALKDK
+704 MNEAMKDK
-712 KDINESDYT
+712 KGVDADDFT
-721 AVGTLNGLSVD
+721 AVGTLTGLSVD
-732 AKQKDTDRKP
+732 AKQKDTSRKP
-742 KTLFLQ
+742 QSLFLQ

-766 AKYDTSNEVWT
+766 AEYGTADEVWT
-777 TLRTEK
+777 ALRTEK
-783 NTAVISSD
+783 DTAVISSD
-791 LAPSRSSFNV
+791 LAPSRSNFV
-801 GDAQP
+801 GDVEPQL
-806 AIKLSGFYGE
+806 KLSGFYSE
-816 DKTLPKNLY
+816 DPTLPDDLY
-825 IKVEDPESGE
+825 IQVEDSQTGR
-835 TRDLHVIGVLEDT
+835 TRNLHVIGVLEDT

-854 VTTSRATVDDIA
+854 VTASRATVDDLA
-866 GTPVPA
+866 GSPLPA
-872 QSYQFRLKEGIDPG
+872 QSYQFRLADGVDPV
-886 TAAKDLEKAFAENG
+886 AVAKDLEKAFAQNG

-908 EIEDG
+908 EVEDG
-913 STSQGLFNNLLMGF
+913 SATQGLFNNLLMGF

-1000 FAEQISGIRYTV
+1000 FAEQVSGIRYTV
-1012 PWGTLGVIV
+1012 PWSTLGVIV
-1021 GLAYLASL
+1021 GLAYFASL
-1029 LTTFLPARQASKVY
+1029 LTTLLPASQASRVY

>member
-1 MEELFGVPTE
+1 VEELFGVPTQQ
-11 RLMWILLAIFG
+11 LLWILLAVFG
-22 AATLILG
+22 AAALILG

-75 TLTNSLRV
+75 TLTNSLRLQSL
-83 EALKNL
+83 ENL

-95 IQAKGSGASGPQQFG
+95 VQADGAGASGQQQFG
-110 PTTSER
+110 DTSSER
-116 AKYFDAGV
+116 AGYFDAKV
-124 ADDVGERL
+124 ADEVRDRL
-132 SDKDRVSGVAPAAI
+132 SDENHVSGVASAAI
-146 ETVPVT
+146 ETIPVT

-166 GLDENRMNGFD
+166 GLDQEQMEGFD
-177 SLKTSSGHPL
+177 TLTTSSGKKLDPTE
-187 NPSDLGKNEVYL
+187 LGKDQIYL

-204 KGLDVNKGDEVE
+204 EGLDVENGDVIE
-216 ATFAQKVDPNAA
+216 ATFAQKLDKTAA
-228 PNAPPKASSKTP
+228 PNAPPA
-240 SKTLS
+240 
-245 KAPSKALSKAASKAP
+245 
-260 SAADSG
+260 
-266 AIPGAVPVPQPS
+266 PGALPVPRPS
-278 KLTVAGIYKSGANPA
+278 ELTVAGVYESGANPA

-302 ERLQERV
+302 QRLQERV
-309 GEEGKINT
+309 GEEGRINA
-317 VLITHKGPAIDG
+317 VLITHRGPAIEG
-329 AAGTEATI
+329 AAGTGAT
-337 KTLKPLLEENDLKAE
+337 KDALRELLEENDLQAE
-352 PVKKDAIDQADS
+352 PVKKEAIDQADQ

-370 SIFLLFGQFSVA
+370 SIFLLFGQFSVGA
-382 SGVLLIFLIF
+382 GVLLIFLIF

-397 ERKHELGIARA
+397 ERKHELGMARA
-408 VGMKRGHLMRMF
+408 VGMRRGHLMRMF

-434 GSVAGVGV
+434 GSVAGVGA

-450 GEAFA
+450 GRAFA
-455 GSGFTIFFD
+455 GSGFEISFATS
-464 TRPQNVVIAF
+464 PENVVIAF

-508 KKGRSFRGVLLA
+508 RKGRSAKGVLLA
-520 IATPLAGAGLVW
+520 LATPLAGAGLVW
-532 QGLQADQTGLYLL
+532 QGLQAEQMGLYML
-545 GISLI
+545 GLSLI
-550 IVGAALV
+550 IVGTALV

-563 PERISFTLAGIL
+563 PERISFTVAGML
-575 LLGLWLLPFDF
+575 LLGLWLLPVSF
-586 APSGMK
+586 APSGMT

-609 VWVIIYNSDILL
+609 VWIIIYNSELLL
-621 GTVVGLFGWLRGMP
+621 GAVVALFGWLRGMP

-645 MQARFRTGMTLAM
+645 MQSRFRTGMTLAM

-678 IFEDTDRLSGGFDVR
+678 IFENTDRLSGGFDVR
-693 ADAGYAAPISD
+693 ADAGYAAPIPD
-704 MDKALKDK
+704 MNEALKDK
-712 KDINESDYT
+712 KSVNADDLT
-721 AVGTLNGLSVD
+721 AVATLTGLSVD
-732 AKQKDTDRKP
+732 AKQKETSRKP
-742 KTLFLQ
+742 KSLFLQ

-756 NVGYGFKSTV
+756 NVGYGFKSTL
-766 AKYDTSNEVWT
+766 AEYDTANEVWT
-777 TLRTEK
+777 ALRTEK
-783 NTAVISSD
+783 DTAVISSD
-791 LAPSRSSFNV
+791 LAPSRSNFV
-801 GDAQP
+801 GDEDP
-806 AIKLSGFYGE
+806 PIKLSGFYGE
-816 DKTLPKNLY
+816 APTLPGDLY
-825 IKVEDPESGE
+825 IQVEDPQSGK
-835 TRDLHVIGVLEDT
+835 TRNLHVIGVLEDT

-854 VTTSRATVDDIA
+854 VTSSRATVDDLA
-866 GTPVPA
+866 GSPLPA
-872 QSYQFRLKEGIDPG
+872 QSYQFRLADGMDSVAVAE
-886 TAAKDLEKAFAENG
+886 DLEKAFTQNG

-913 STSQGLFNNLLMGF
+913 SASQGLFNNLLMGF

-1000 FAEQISGIRYTV
+1000 FEEQISGIRYTV
-1012 PWGTLGVIV
+1012 PWSTLGVIV
-1021 GLAYLASL
+1021 GLAYFASL
-1029 LTTFLPARQASKVY
+1029 LTTFLPASQASRVY

>member
-43 RNLPRRST
+43 RNLPRRRT
-51 QTILVVLGLMLATML
+51 QTVLVVLGLMLATML

-83 EALKNL
+83 ESLKNL
-89 GQVDVQ
+89 GQVDVEV
-95 IQAKGSGASGPQQFG
+95 QAEGSGSSGPQSFG

-116 AKYFDAGV
+116 ARYFDAGV
-124 ADDVGERL
+124 ADDMRDRL
-132 SDKDRVSGVAPAAI
+132 SDRDRVSGVAPVAI

-152 AKGSDLSEPSTDVL
+152 ARGSDLSEPSTDVL

-177 SLKTSSGHPL
+177 SLKTASGGTL
-187 NPSDLGKNEVYL
+187 NPSDLGKDEVYL

-204 KGLDVNKGDEVE
+204 RGLDVGKGDEVE
-216 ATFAQKVDPNAA
+216 ATFARQVDPSAA
-228 PNAPPKASSKTP
+228 PNAPPGAPSKTP
-240 SKTLS
+240 S
-245 KAPSKALSKAASKAP
+245 AAGP
-260 SAADSG
+260 E

-278 KLTVAGIYKSGANPA
+278 KLTVAGVYKSGANPA
-293 SSTSMVMPL
+293 SSSSMVMPL
-302 ERLQERV
+302 ERLQQRV
-309 GEEGKINT
+309 GEEGRINT
-317 VLITHKGPAIDG
+317 VLITHEGPAIDG
-329 AAGTEATI
+329 AAGTDATI
-337 KTLKPLLEENDLKAE
+337 SALQPLLQEKDLKAE

-382 SGVLLIFLIF
+382 AGVLLIFLIF

-408 VGMKRGHLMRMF
+408 VGMRRGHLMRMF

-434 GSVAGVGV
+434 GSIAGVGV

-455 GSGFTIFFD
+455 GSGFTISFA

-508 KKGRSFRGVLLA
+508 KKGRSLRGVLLA
-520 IATPLAGAGLVW
+520 VATPLAGAGLVW
-532 QGLQADQTGLYLL
+532 QGLQVDQTGLYML
-545 GISLI
+545 GISLV
-550 IVGAALV
+550 IVGAALL

-575 LLGLWLLPFDF
+575 LLGLWLLPYDF
-586 APSGMK
+586 TPSGMK

-609 VWVIIYNSDILL
+609 VWVIIYNSDLLL
-621 GTVVGLFGWLRGMP
+621 GTVVALFGWLRGMP

-704 MDKALKDK
+704 MDKALQDK
-712 KDINESDYT
+712 KGIDASDYT
-721 AVGTLNGLSVD
+721 AVGALNGLSVD
-732 AKQKDTDRKP
+732 AKQRDTDRKAQ
-742 KTLFLQ
+742 TLFLQ
-748 GVDGGYTK
+748 GVDGGYTR

-766 AKYDTSNEVWT
+766 ARYGTSDEVWT
-777 TLRTEK
+777 ALRTQK

-791 LAPSRSSFNV
+791 LAPSRSNFTV

-816 DKTLPKNLY
+816 NKTLPDDLY
-825 IKVEDPESGE
+825 IRVEDPESGE
-835 TRDLHVIGVLEDT
+835 TRNLHVIGVLEDT

-854 VTTSRATVDDIA
+854 VTTSRAAVDSLA

-872 QSYQFRLKEGIDPG
+872 QSYQLGLKDGVDPG
-886 TAAKDLEKAFAENG
+886 AAAKDLEKAFAENG
-900 LQAVAIKK
+900 LQAVAIKQ

-933 VGIAALGVIAARSV
+933 VGIAALGVIAARTV

-1000 FAEQISGIRYTV
+1000 FAAQISGISYTV

>member
-1 MEELFGVPTE
+1 MDKLFGVPTE
-11 RLMWILLAIFG
+11 QLMWVLLAVFG
-22 AATLILG
+22 AAALILG

-43 RNLPRRST
+43 RNLPRRRT

-83 EALKNL
+83 QALENL

-95 IQAKGSGASGPQQFG
+95 VQAKGSNASGQQQFG
-110 PTTSER
+110 PTSSER
-116 AKYFDAGV
+116 ANYFDAKV
-124 ADDVGERL
+124 AGDVRDRL
-132 SDKDRVSGVAPAAI
+132 SDEDRVAGVAPAAI

-166 GLDENRMNGFD
+166 GLDENSMNGFD
-177 SLKTSSGHPL
+177 SLETASGETL
-187 NPSDLGKNEVYL
+187 NPSDLGRDEIYL
-199 SADAA
+199 SSDAA
-204 KGLDVNKGDEVE
+204 KGLDVGKGDEIQ
-216 ATFAQKVDPNAA
+216 ATFARTPDTTAA
-228 PNAPPKASSKTP
+228 PNAPPKAALKSS
-240 SKTLS
+240 S
-245 KAPSKALSKAASKAP
+245 KAPPAV
-260 SAADSG
+260 G
-266 AIPGAVPVPQPS
+266 PGAVSGAVPAPQPS
-278 KLTVAGIYKSGANPA
+278 KLRVAGVYESGANPA

-302 ERLQERV
+302 QRLQERV
-309 GEEGKINT
+309 GEEDKINT
-317 VLITHKGPAIDG
+317 VLITHKGPAVEGAVGTSTTIDN
-329 AAGTEATI
+329 
-337 KTLKPLLEENDLKAE
+337 LKPLLEENDLKAE

-382 SGVLLIFLIF
+382 AGVLLIFLIF

-408 VGMKRGHLMRMF
+408 VGMRRGHLMRMF

-450 GEAFA
+450 GKAFA
-455 GSGFTIFFD
+455 GSGFEISFATS
-464 TRPQNVVIAF
+464 PQNVVIAF

-495 NVVRAIRDIPEPD
+495 NVVRAIRDIPDPD
-508 KKGRSFRGVLLA
+508 NKGRSVRGVLLA
-520 IATPLAGAGLVW
+520 LVTPLAGAGLVW
-532 QGLQADQTGLYLL
+532 QGLSAEQTGLYML
-545 GISLI
+545 GLSLI

-563 PERISFTLAGIL
+563 PERVSFTVAGAL
-575 LLGLWLLPFDF
+575 LLGLWLLPYQF
-586 APSGMK
+586 APSGMT

-609 VWVIIYNSDILL
+609 VWVIIYNSDLLL
-621 GTVVGLFGWLRGMP
+621 GTVVALFGWLRGMP

-645 MQARFRTGMTLAM
+645 MQSRFRTGMTLAM

-678 IFEDTDRLSGGFDVR
+678 IFEDTHRLSGGFDVR
-693 ADAGYAAPISD
+693 ADAGYAAPVSN
-704 MDKALKDK
+704 MNAALEDTKGIDEN
-712 KDINESDYT
+712 DFT
-721 AVGTLNGLSVD
+721 AVGTLTGVSVD
-732 AKQKDTDRKP
+732 AKQKGTDRKP

-766 AKYDTSNEVWT
+766 SEYDTADEVWSA
-777 TLRTEK
+777 LRTEED
-783 NTAVISSD
+783 TAVISSD
-791 LAPSRSSFNV
+791 LAPSRSNFDV
-801 GDAQP
+801 GDAAP

-816 DKTLPKNLY
+816 DQTLPDDLY
-825 IKVEDPESGE
+825 IQVKDPESGK
-835 TRDLHVIGVLEDT
+835 TRNLRVIGVLEDT

-854 VTTSRATVDDIA
+854 VTSSRRTVDDIA
-866 GTPVPA
+866 GSPVPA
-872 QSYQFRLKEGIDPG
+872 QSYQFRLKEGVDPA

-900 LQAVAIKK
+900 LQAVAIEK

-1021 GLAYLASL
+1021 GLSYVASL

>member
-1 MEELFGVPTE
+1 MEELFGVPTQQ
-11 RLMWILLAIFG
+11 LVWILLAVFG
-22 AATLILG
+22 AAALILG

-43 RNLPRRST
+43 RNLPRRRT

-83 EALKNL
+83 QSLENL

-95 IQAKGSGASGPQQFG
+95 VQADGAGASGQQQFG
-110 PTTSER
+110 QRSSER
-116 AKYFDAGV
+116 AGYFDAKV
-124 ADDVGERL
+124 AGKVRDRL
-132 SDKDRVSGVAPAAI
+132 SGEDRVAGVAPAAI

-152 AKGSDLSEPSTDVL
+152 AKGSDLSEPSTSVL
-166 GLDENRMNGFD
+166 GIEEDSMESFD
-177 SLKTSSGHPL
+177 RITTASGKILH
-187 NPSDLGKNEVYL
+187 PSDLGKDEIYL

-204 KGLDVNKGDEVE
+204 KGLDVGNGEVIE
-216 ATFAQKVDPNAA
+216 ATFVREPDATAA
-228 PNAPPKASSKTP
+228 PNAPP
-240 SKTLS
+240 
-245 KAPSKALSKAASKAP
+245 AA
-260 SAADSG
+260 
-266 AIPGAVPVPQPS
+266 PGAVPAPQPS
-278 KLTVAGIYKSGANPA
+278 ELAVAGVYESGANPA

-302 ERLQERV
+302 QRLQERL
-309 GEEGKINT
+309 GEESRINA
-317 VLITHKGPAIDG
+317 VLITHKGPAIEG
-329 AAGTEATI
+329 AAGTDAT
-337 KTLKPLLEENDLKAE
+337 KDALGPLLEENDLEAQA
-352 PVKKDAIDQADS
+352 VKKEAIDQADE

-370 SIFLLFGQFSVA
+370 SIFLLFGQFSVGA
-382 SGVLLIFLIF
+382 GVLLIFLIF

-408 VGMKRGHLMRMF
+408 VGMRRGHLMRMF

-450 GEAFA
+450 GKAFA
-455 GSGFTIFFD
+455 GSGFEISFATS
-464 TRPQNVVIAF
+464 PENVVIAF

-482 AVVLISSWRVSRL
+482 AVVLVSSWRVSRL

-508 KKGRSFRGVLLA
+508 KKGRSVKGVLLA
-520 IATPLAGAGLVW
+520 LATPLAGAGLLW
-532 QGLQADQTGLYLL
+532 QGLQGEQTGLYMMGL
-545 GISLI
+545 SLI

-563 PERISFTLAGIL
+563 PERISFTVAGML
-575 LLGLWLLPFDF
+575 LLGLWLLPVSFV
-586 APSGMK
+586 PSGMT

-604 IVLAG
+604 IVTGG
-609 VWVIIYNSDILL
+609 VWIVIYNSDLLL
-621 GTVVGLFGWLRGMP
+621 GAVVVLFGWLRGMP
-635 PVLRAAVSYP
+635 PVLKTAVSYP
-645 MQARFRTGMTLAM
+645 MQSRFRTGMTLAM
-658 FSLVVFTIVTMSFIT
+658 FSLVVFTIVTMSFIN
-673 AAFGS
+673 AAFSS
-678 IFEDTDRLSGGFDVR
+678 IFDDTDRLSGGFDVR
-693 ADAGYAAPISD
+693 ADAGYAAPIPD
-704 MDKALKDK
+704 MDEALKDK
-712 KDINESDYT
+712 KGVNADDFT
-721 AVGTLNGLSVD
+721 AVGTLAGLSVD
-732 AKQKDTDRKP
+732 AKQKGKDRKP
-742 KTLFLQ
+742 QTLFLQ
-748 GVDGGYTK
+748 GVDAGYTR

-766 AKYDTSNEVWT
+766 PEYDTADEVWT
-777 TLRTEK
+777 ALRTERD
-783 NTAVISSD
+783 TAVISSD
-791 LAPSRSSFNV
+791 LAPSRSNFEV
-801 GDAQP
+801 GDGEP

-816 DKTLPKNLY
+816 DPTLPDNLY
-825 IKVEDPESGE
+825 IQVEGPQSGK
-835 TRDLHVIGVLEDT
+835 TRNLHVIGVLEDT

-854 VTTSRATVDDIA
+854 VTSSLATVEEVA
-866 GTPVPA
+866 GSPVPA
-872 QSYQFRLKEGIDPG
+872 QSYQFRLRDGVDPG
-886 TAAKDLEKAFAENG
+886 PAAKDLERAFAQNG
-900 LQAVAIKK
+900 LQTVAIEQ

-913 STSQGLFNNLLMGF
+913 SASQGLFNNLLMGF

-1000 FAEQISGIRYTV
+1000 FEEQISGIRYTV
-1012 PWGTLGVIV
+1012 PWSTLGVIV
-1021 GLAYLASL
+1021 GLAYFASL
-1029 LTTFLPARQASKVY
+1029 LTTFLPASQASRVY

>member
-1 MEELFGVPTE
+1 MRRTGRWPEMEELFGVPTQQ
-11 RLMWILLAIFG
+11 LLWILLAVFG
-22 AATLILG
+22 AAALILG

-43 RNLPRRST
+43 RNLPRRRT

-75 TLTNSLRV
+75 TLTNSLRLQSL
-83 EALKNL
+83 ENL

-95 IQAKGSGASGPQQFG
+95 VQADGAGASGQQEFG
-110 PTTSER
+110 ETSSER
-116 AKYFDAGV
+116 AGYFDANV
-124 ADDVGERL
+124 AGEVRDRL
-132 SDKDRVSGVAPAAI
+132 SDENHVSGVAPAAI

-152 AKGSDLSEPSTDVL
+152 ARGSDLSEPSTDVL
-166 GLDENRMNGFD
+166 GLDQEQTEGFD
-177 SLKTSSGHPL
+177 TLTTSSGKTLDPT
-187 NPSDLGKNEVYL
+187 DLGKDEIYL

-204 KGLDVNKGDEVE
+204 EGLDVGKGDVIE
-216 ATFAQKVDPNAA
+216 ATFAQKPGTTAA
-228 PNAPPKASSKTP
+228 PNAPPA
-240 SKTLS
+240 
-245 KAPSKALSKAASKAP
+245 
-260 SAADSG
+260 
-266 AIPGAVPVPQPS
+266 PGALPAPRPS
-278 KLTVAGIYKSGANPA
+278 ELTMAGVYERGANPA

-302 ERLQERV
+302 QRLQERV
-309 GEEGKINT
+309 GEEGRINA
-317 VLITHKGPAIDG
+317 VLITHKGPAIEG
-329 AAGTEATI
+329 ATGTDAT
-337 KTLKPLLEENDLKAE
+337 KDALRPLLEENDFQAE
-352 PVKKDAIDQADS
+352 PVKKEAIDQADQ

-370 SIFLLFGQFSVA
+370 SIFLLFGQFSVGA
-382 SGVLLIFLIF
+382 GVLLIFLIF

-408 VGMKRGHLMRMF
+408 VGMRRGHLMRMF

-426 YALLASAL
+426 YALLASTL

-450 GEAFA
+450 GKAFA
-455 GSGFTIFFD
+455 GSGFEISFATS
-464 TRPQNVVIAF
+464 PENVVIAF

-508 KKGRSFRGVLLA
+508 RKGRSAKGVLLA
-520 IATPLAGAGLVW
+520 LATPLAGAGLVW
-532 QGLQADQTGLYLL
+532 QGLQAEQMGLYML
-545 GISLI
+545 GLSLI
-550 IVGAALV
+550 IVGTALV

-563 PERISFTLAGIL
+563 PERISFTVAGML
-575 LLGLWLLPFDF
+575 LLGLWLLPVSF
-586 APSGMK
+586 APSGMT

-609 VWVIIYNSDILL
+609 VWIIIYNSDLLL
-621 GTVVGLFGWLRGMP
+621 GAVVALFGWLRGMP

-645 MQARFRTGMTLAM
+645 MQSRFRTGMTLAM

-693 ADAGYAAPISD
+693 ADAGYAAPIPD
-704 MDKALKDK
+704 MNEALKDK
-712 KDINESDYT
+712 KGLNADDFT
-721 AVGTLNGLSVD
+721 AVGTLTGLSVD
-732 AKQKDTDRKP
+732 AKQMDTSRKP
-742 KTLFLQ
+742 QTLFLQ

-766 AKYDTSNEVWT
+766 PEYDTADEVWT
-777 TLRTEK
+777 ALRTQE

-791 LAPSRSSFNV
+791 LAPTRSNFEV
-801 GDAQP
+801 GDGAPQ
-806 AIKLSGFYGE
+806 IKLSGFYG
-816 DKTLPKNLY
+816 DDATLPDDLY
-825 IKVEDPESGE
+825 IQAEDPQSGKS
-835 TRDLHVIGVLEDT
+835 RNLRVIAVLEDT

-854 VTTSRATVDDIA
+854 VTTSRTTVDEIA
-866 GTPVPA
+866 GSPVPA
-872 QSYQFRLKEGIDPG
+872 QSYQFRLRDGVDSG
-886 TAAKDLEKAFAENG
+886 VAAKDLEKAFAKNG
-900 LQAVAIKK
+900 LQAVAIEK

-913 STSQGLFNNLLMGF
+913 STTQGLFNNLLMGF

-1000 FAEQISGIRYTV
+1000 FEEQISGIRYTV
-1012 PWGTLGVIV
+1012 PWSTLGVIV
-1021 GLAYLASL
+1021 GLAYFASL
-1029 LTTFLPARQASKVY
+1029 LTTFLPASQASRVY

>member
-1 MEELFGVPTE
+1 VEKLFGVPTE
-11 RLMWILLAIFG
+11 QLVWILLAVFG
-22 AATLILG
+22 AAALLLL

-43 RNLPRRST
+43 RNLPRRRT

-83 EALKNL
+83 DALENL

-95 IQAKGSGASGPQQFG
+95 VQAKGSEASGQQQFG

-116 AKYFDAGV
+116 AGYFDKKVAGDVRDRLSDENRVAGV
-124 ADDVGERL
+124 A
-132 SDKDRVSGVAPAAI
+132 SAAI

-166 GLDENRMNGFD
+166 GLDQEQMEGFD
-177 SLKTSSGHPL
+177 TLKTSSGKAL
-187 NPSDLGKNEVYL
+187 DPSDLGKGEIYL

-204 KGLDVNKGDEVE
+204 KGLDVEKGDEIE
-216 ATFAQKVDPNAA
+216 ATFAQNPEATAA
-228 PNAPPKASSKTP
+228 PNAPP
-240 SKTLS
+240 
-245 KAPSKALSKAASKAP
+245 
-260 SAADSG
+260 SAA
-266 AIPGAVPVPQPS
+266 AVALPVPQPS
-278 KLTVAGIYKSGANPA
+278 ELRVADVYASGANPA

-302 ERLQERV
+302 QRLQERV
-309 GEEGKINT
+309 GEEGRINT
-317 VLITHKGPAIDG
+317 VLITHKGPAIEG
-329 AAGTEATI
+329 AAGTDAT
-337 KTLKPLLEENDLKAE
+337 LDELGPLLEDKDLEAE
-352 PVKKDAIDQADS
+352 PVKKDAIEQADD

-370 SIFLLFGQFSVA
+370 NIFLLFGQFSVA
-382 SGVLLIFLIF
+382 AGVLLIFLIF

-408 VGMKRGHLMRMF
+408 VGMRRGHLMRMF

-450 GEAFA
+450 GKAFA
-455 GSGFTIFFD
+455 GSGFTISFA
-464 TRPQNVVIAF
+464 TSPENVVIAF

-508 KKGRSFRGVLLA
+508 KKGRSVKGVLLA
-520 IATPLAGAGLVW
+520 LVTPLAGAGLVW
-532 QGLQADQTGLYLL
+532 QGLQAGQTGMYMLGLSLL
-545 GISLI
+545 
-550 IVGAALV
+550 IVGAALI

-563 PERISFTLAGIL
+563 PERISFTVAGIL
-575 LLGLWLLPFDF
+575 LLGLWLLPFSF
-586 APSGMK
+586 APSGMT

-609 VWVIIYNSDILL
+609 VWVIIYNSDLLL
-621 GTVVGLFGWLRGMP
+621 GAVVVMFGWLRGMP
-635 PVLRAAVSYP
+635 PVLKAAVSYP
-645 MQARFRTGMTLAM
+645 MQSRFRTGMTLAM
-658 FSLVVFTIVTMSFIT
+658 FSLVVFTIVTMSFIN
-673 AAFGS
+673 AAFSS

-704 MDKALKDK
+704 MNEALQDTIGL
-712 KDINESDYT
+712 DEGDYT
-721 AVGTLNGLSVD
+721 AVGTVTGLSVD
-732 AKQKDTDRKP
+732 AKQRGTDRKP

-766 AKYDTSNEVWT
+766 PEYGTAGEVWSA
-777 TLRTEK
+777 LRTEK
-783 NTAVISSD
+783 NTAVMSSD
-791 LAPSRSSFNV
+791 LAPSRSDFDV
-801 GDAQP
+801 GEGQP
-806 AIKLSGFYGE
+806 QIKLSGFYGE
-816 DKTLPKNLY
+816 EATLPDDLY
-825 IKVEDPESGE
+825 IQVEDPQSGR
-835 TRDLHVIGVLEDT
+835 TRNLQVIGVLEDT

-854 VTTSRATVDDIA
+854 VTTSRTTIDDLA
-866 GTPVPA
+866 GSPVPA
-872 QSYQFRLKEGIDPG
+872 QSYQFRLREGVDPG
-886 TAAKDLEKAFAENG
+886 AAAKDLEKAFAQNG
-900 LQAVAIKK
+900 LQSVAIEQ

-1021 GLAYLASL
+1021 GLAYVASL
-1029 LTTFLPARQASKVY
+1029 LTTFLPASQASRVY

>member
-1 MEELFGVPTE
+1 VEELFGVPTQQ
-11 RLMWILLAIFG
+11 LLWILLAVFG
-22 AATLILG
+22 AAALILG

-43 RNLPRRST
+43 RNLPRRRT

-75 TLTNSLRV
+75 TLTNSLRLQSL
-83 EALKNL
+83 ENL

-95 IQAKGSGASGPQQFG
+95 VQADGAGSSGQQPFG
-110 PTTSER
+110 DTSSER
-116 AKYFDAGV
+116 ADYFDAKV
-124 ADDVGERL
+124 AGEVRGRL
-132 SDKDRVSGVAPAAI
+132 SDENRVAGVAPAAI

-166 GLDENRMNGFD
+166 GLDREQMEGFD
-177 SLKTSSGHPL
+177 TLTTSSGKKLDPA
-187 NPSDLGKNEVYL
+187 DLGKDEIYL

-204 KGLDVNKGDEVE
+204 EGLDVGNGDVIE
-216 ATFAQKVDPNAA
+216 ATFAQKPGSSAA
-228 PNAPPKASSKTP
+228 PNAPPA
-240 SKTLS
+240 
-245 KAPSKALSKAASKAP
+245 
-260 SAADSG
+260 
-266 AIPGAVPVPQPS
+266 PGALPAPRPS
-278 KLTVAGIYKSGANPA
+278 ELTVAGVYESGANPA

-302 ERLQERV
+302 QRLQEQV
-309 GEEGKINT
+309 GEEGRINA
-317 VLITHKGPAIDG
+317 VLITHKGQAIDG
-329 AAGTEATI
+329 AAGTDATEDA
-337 KTLKPLLEENDLKAE
+337 LRPLLEEYDLQAE
-352 PVKKDAIDQADS
+352 PVKREAIDQADQ

-382 SGVLLIFLIF
+382 AGVLLIFLIF

-408 VGMKRGHLMRMF
+408 VGMRRGHLMRMF

-450 GEAFA
+450 GQAFA
-455 GSGFTIFFD
+455 GSGFEISFATS
-464 TRPQNVVIAF
+464 PENVLIAF

-495 NVVRAIRDIPEPD
+495 NVVRAMRDIPEPD
-508 KKGRSFRGVLLA
+508 KKGRSVKGVLLTL
-520 IATPLAGAGLVW
+520 ATPLAGAGLLW
-532 QGLQADQTGLYLL
+532 QGLQAEQMGLYML
-545 GISLI
+545 GLSLI

-557 ARVLRV
+557 ARVQRV
-563 PERISFTLAGIL
+563 PERISFTVAGML
-575 LLGLWLLPFDF
+575 LLGLWLLPLPF
-586 APSGMK
+586 APSGMT

-609 VWVIIYNSDILL
+609 VWIIIYNSDLLL
-621 GTVVGLFGWLRGMP
+621 GAVVALFGWLRGMP

-645 MQARFRTGMTLAM
+645 MQSRFRTGMTLAM

-693 ADAGYAAPISD
+693 ADAGYAAPIPD
-704 MDKALKDK
+704 MNEALKDK
-712 KDINESDYT
+712 KGVNADDFT
-721 AVGTLNGLSVD
+721 AVGTLTGLSVD
-732 AKQKDTDRKP
+732 AKQKDTSRKP
-742 KTLFLQ
+742 QSLFLQ

-756 NVGYGFKSTV
+756 NVGYRFKSTV
-766 AKYDTSNEVWT
+766 PEYGTADEVWNA
-777 TLRTEK
+777 LRTEK
-783 NTAVISSD
+783 DTAVISSD
-791 LAPSRSSFNV
+791 LAPSRSDFV
-801 GDAQP
+801 GDEEPQV
-806 AIKLSGFYGE
+806 KLSGFYSE
-816 DKTLPKNLY
+816 DPTLPDDLY
-825 IKVEDPESGE
+825 IQVQDSQTGR
-835 TRDLHVIGVLEDT
+835 TRNLHVIGVLEDT

-854 VTTSRATVDDIA
+854 VTSSRATVDDLA
-866 GTPVPA
+866 GAPLPA
-872 QSYQFRLKEGIDPG
+872 QSYQFRLADGVDSV
-886 TAAKDLEKAFAENG
+886 AVAKDLEKAFAQNG
-900 LQAVAIKK
+900 LQAVAIEK
-908 EIEDG
+908 EIEEG
-913 STSQGLFNNLLMGF
+913 SATQGLFNNLLMGF

-1000 FAEQISGIRYTV
+1000 FAEQVSGIRYTV
-1012 PWGTLGVIV
+1012 PWSTLGVIV
-1021 GLAYLASL
+1021 GLAYFASL
-1029 LTTFLPARQASKVY
+1029 LTTLLPASQASRVY

>member
-1 MEELFGVPTE
+1 MEELFGVPTQQ
-11 RLMWILLAIFG
+11 LMWILLAVFG
-22 AATLILG
+22 AGALILG

-43 RNLPRRST
+43 RNLPRRRA

-75 TLTNSLRV
+75 TLTNSLRIQ
-83 EALKNL
+83 ALENL
-89 GQVDVQ
+89 GQVDVEV
-95 IQAKGSGASGPQQFG
+95 QAGNADTPGQQQFG
-110 PTTSER
+110 ETSSQR
-116 AKYFDAGV
+116 ARYFDAKV
-124 ADDVGERL
+124 AGEVRERL
-132 SDKDRVSGVAPAAI
+132 SGENLVEGVAPAAI

-166 GLDENRMNGFD
+166 GVDQKQMQGFD
-177 SLKTSSGHPL
+177 KLKSASGKTLDPAG
-187 NPSDLGKNEVYL
+187 LGKDEIYL

-204 KGLDVNKGDEVE
+204 KGLDVSKGDVIR
-216 ATFAQKVDPNAA
+216 ATFAPSQEASAPANAA
-228 PNAPPKASSKTP
+228 AIR
-240 SKTLS
+240 
-245 KAPSKALSKAASKAP
+245 AAVQ
-260 SAADSG
+260 
-266 AIPGAVPVPQPS
+266 IPQPS
-278 KLTVAGIYKSGANPA
+278 ELTVAGVYESGANPA

-302 ERLQERV
+302 QRLQERV
-309 GEEGKINT
+309 GEEGRINA
-317 VLITHKGPAIDG
+317 VLITHQGSAVEGAMGTDTTIDS
-329 AAGTEATI
+329 
-337 KTLKPLLEENDLKAE
+337 LKPLLKENDLKAE
-352 PVKKDAIDQADS
+352 PVKKDAIDQADQ

-382 SGVLLIFLIF
+382 AGVLLIFLIF

-408 VGMKRGHLMRMF
+408 VGMRRGHLMRMF
-420 AFEGAL
+420 AFEGGL

-450 GEAFA
+450 AEAFA
-455 GSGFTIFFD
+455 GSGFEIHFATS
-464 TRPQNVVIAF
+464 PENVVIAF

-508 KKGRSFRGVLLA
+508 TRGRTVKGVLLA
-520 IATPLAGAGLVW
+520 LATPLLGAGLIW
-532 QGLQADQTGLYLL
+532 QGLQAEQTGLYML
-545 GISLI
+545 GLSLV

-557 ARVLRV
+557 VRVLRV
-563 PERISFTLAGIL
+563 PERISFTVAGVL
-575 LLGLWLLPFDF
+575 LLALWLLPVSF
-586 APSGMK
+586 APAGMT

-609 VWVIIYNSDILL
+609 VWMVIYNSDLIL
-621 GTVVGLFGWLRGMP
+621 GAVVALFGWLRGMP

-645 MQARFRTGMTLAM
+645 LQSRFRTGMTLAM

-693 ADAGYAAPISD
+693 ADAGYAAPIPD
-704 MDKALKDK
+704 MNEALKNAKGVNGD
-712 KDINESDYT
+712 EFT
-721 AVGTLNGLSVD
+721 AVGTLAGLAVD
-732 AKQKDTDRKP
+732 AKQRGTDRKP
-742 KTLFLQ
+742 KPLFLQ

-766 AKYDTSNEVWT
+766 SKYDTADDVWT
-777 TLRTEK
+777 ALRTEK
-783 NTAVISSD
+783 DTAVISSD
-791 LAPSRSSFNV
+791 LAPSRSNFDV
-801 GDAQP
+801 GDGQP
-806 AIKLSGFYGE
+806 SIKLSGFYGE
-816 DKTLPKNLY
+816 DKTLPDDLY
-825 IKVEDPESGE
+825 IHVEDPDSGR
-835 TRDLHVIGVLEDT
+835 TRDLRVIGVLEDA

-854 VTTSRATVDDIA
+854 VMSSQRTLDDLA
-866 GTPVPA
+866 GSSLPA
-872 QSYQFRLKEGIDPG
+872 QSYQFKLKEGTDPG
-886 TAAKDLEKAFAENG
+886 AAAKDLERAFAKNG
-900 LQAVAIKK
+900 LQAVVIEK
-908 EIEDG
+908 EIRDG
-913 STSQGLFNNLLMGF
+913 SATQGLFNNLLMGF

-1012 PWGTLGVIV
+1012 PWNTLGVIV
-1021 GLAYLASL
+1021 GLAYVASL

>member
-1 MEELFGVPTE
+1 MEELFGVPTQQ
-11 RLMWILLAIFG
+11 LLWILLAVFG
-22 AATLILG
+22 AAALILG

-43 RNLPRRST
+43 RNLPRRRT

-75 TLTNSLRV
+75 TLTNSLRLQSL
-83 EALKNL
+83 ENL

-95 IQAKGSGASGPQQFG
+95 VQADGASGEQQFG
-110 PTTSER
+110 DTSSER
-116 AKYFDAGV
+116 TSYFDAKV
-124 ADDVGERL
+124 ADEVRDRL
-132 SDKDRVSGVAPAAI
+132 SDENHVSGVAPAAI

-166 GLDENRMNGFD
+166 GLDQEQMEGFD
-177 SLKTSSGHPL
+177 KLTTSSGKKL
-187 NPSDLGKNEVYL
+187 DLADLGKDETYL

-204 KGLDVNKGDEVE
+204 EGLDVENGDVIE
-216 ATFAQKVDPNAA
+216 ATFAQKLGTTAT
-228 PNAPPKASSKTP
+228 PNAPPA
-240 SKTLS
+240 
-245 KAPSKALSKAASKAP
+245 
-260 SAADSG
+260 
-266 AIPGAVPVPQPS
+266 PGALPVQRPS
-278 KLTVAGIYKSGANPA
+278 ELTVAGVYESGANPA

-302 ERLQERV
+302 QRLQERV
-309 GEEGKINT
+309 GEEGRINA
-317 VLITHKGPAIDG
+317 VLITHKGPAIEG
-329 AAGTEATI
+329 AAGTGAT
-337 KTLKPLLEENDLKAE
+337 KDALRVLLEENDLQAE
-352 PVKKDAIDQADS
+352 PVKKEAIDQADQ

-370 SIFLLFGQFSVA
+370 SIFLLFGQFSVGA
-382 SGVLLIFLIF
+382 GVLLIFLIF

-408 VGMKRGHLMRMF
+408 VGMRRGHLMRMF

-426 YALLASAL
+426 YALLASTL

-450 GEAFA
+450 GKAFA
-455 GSGFTIFFD
+455 GSGFEISFATS
-464 TRPQNVVIAF
+464 PENVVIAF

-495 NVVRAIRDIPEPD
+495 NVVRAIRDMPEPD
-508 KKGRSFRGVLLA
+508 RKGRSVKGALLA
-520 IATPLAGAGLVW
+520 LATPLVGAGLLW
-532 QGLQADQTGLYLL
+532 QGLQAEQMGLYML
-545 GISLI
+545 GLSLI

-563 PERISFTLAGIL
+563 PERISFTVAGML
-575 LLGLWLLPFDF
+575 LLGLWLLPVSF
-586 APSGMK
+586 APSGMT

-609 VWVIIYNSDILL
+609 VWIIIYNSDLLL
-621 GTVVGLFGWLRGMP
+621 GAVVALFGWLRGMP

-645 MQARFRTGMTLAM
+645 MQSRFRTGMTLAM

-693 ADAGYAAPISD
+693 ADAGYAAPIPN
-704 MDKALKDK
+704 MNEVLKDK
-712 KDINESDYT
+712 KSVNSDDFT
-721 AVGTLNGLSVD
+721 AVGTLTGLSVD
-732 AKQKDTDRKP
+732 AKQKDTSRKP
-742 KTLFLQ
+742 QSLFLQ

-766 AKYDTSNEVWT
+766 AEYDTANEVWT
-777 TLRTEK
+777 ALRTEK
-783 NTAVISSD
+783 DTAVISSD
-791 LAPSRSSFNV
+791 LAPSRSNFV
-801 GDAQP
+801 GDEEP
-806 AIKLSGFYGE
+806 PIKLSGFYGE
-816 DKTLPKNLY
+816 DPTLPDDLY
-825 IKVEDPESGE
+825 IQVEDPQTGK
-835 TRDLHVIGVLEDT
+835 TRNLRVIGVLEDT

-854 VTTSRATVDDIA
+854 VTSSRATVDDLA
-866 GTPVPA
+866 GSPLPA
-872 QSYQFRLKEGIDPG
+872 QSYQFRLADGVDSV
-886 TAAKDLEKAFAENG
+886 AVAKDLEKAFAQNG

-913 STSQGLFNNLLMGF
+913 SASQGLFNNLLMGF

-1000 FAEQISGIRYTV
+1000 FEEQISGIRYTV
-1012 PWGTLGVIV
+1012 PWSTLGVIV
-1021 GLAYLASL
+1021 GLAYFASL
-1029 LTTFLPARQASKVY
+1029 LTTFLPASQASRVY

>member
-1 MEELFGVPTE
+1 MEKLFGVPTE
-11 RLMWILLAIFG
+11 QLVWILLAVFG
-22 AATLILG
+22 AAALLLL
-29 LSALRN
+29 LSAVRN

-43 RNLPRRST
+43 RNLPRRRT

-83 EALKNL
+83 EALENL

-95 IQAKGSGASGPQQFG
+95 VQAKGSEASGQQEFG
-110 PTTSER
+110 PTNSER
-116 AKYFDAGV
+116 AGYFDKKVAG
-124 ADDVGERL
+124 DVRDRL
-132 SDKDRVSGVAPAAI
+132 SGEDRVSGVAPAAI

-152 AKGSDLSEPSTDVL
+152 AKGSDLSEPSTSVL
-166 GLDENRMNGFD
+166 GIDQEQMQGFD
-177 SLKTSSGHPL
+177 RLTTSSGKTL
-187 NPSDLGKNEVYL
+187 YPSDLGEDEIYL

-204 KGLDVNKGDEVE
+204 KGLDVEKGDEIE
-216 ATFAQKVDPNAA
+216 ATFAQKPEATAA
-228 PNAPPKASSKTP
+228 PNAPPSAV
-240 SKTLS
+240 
-245 KAPSKALSKAASKAP
+245 AGAL
-260 SAADSG
+260 
-266 AIPGAVPVPQPS
+266 PVPRPS
-278 KLTVAGIYKSGANPA
+278 ELQVADVYASGANPA
-293 SSTSMVMPL
+293 SSTSIVMPL
-302 ERLQERV
+302 QRLQERV
-309 GEEGKINT
+309 GEEGRINT
-317 VLITHKGPAIDG
+317 VLITHRGPAIEG
-329 AAGTEATI
+329 AAGTDATVDE
-337 KTLKPLLEENDLKAE
+337 LGPLLEDKELEAE
-352 PVKKDAIDQADS
+352 PVKKDAIEQADD

-370 SIFLLFGQFSVA
+370 SIFLLLGQFSVA
-382 SGVLLIFLIF
+382 AGVLLIFLIF

-408 VGMKRGHLMRMF
+408 VGMRRGHLMRMF

-450 GEAFA
+450 GKAFA
-455 GSGFTIFFD
+455 GSGFTISFA
-464 TRPQNVVIAF
+464 TSPENVVIAF

-508 KKGRSFRGVLLA
+508 NKGRSVKGVLLA
-520 IATPLAGAGLVW
+520 LATPLVGAGLVW
-532 QGLQADQTGLYLL
+532 QGLQVEQMGMYMLGLSLL
-545 GISLI
+545 V
-550 IVGAALV
+550 VGAALI

-563 PERISFTLAGIL
+563 PERISFTVAGVL
-575 LLGLWLLPFDF
+575 LLGLWLLPFSF
-586 APSGMK
+586 APSGMT

-609 VWVIIYNSDILL
+609 VWVIIYNSDLLL
-621 GTVVGLFGWLRGMP
+621 GAIVVLFGWLRGMP
-635 PVLRAAVSYP
+635 PVLKAAVSYP
-645 MQARFRTGMTLAM
+645 MQSRFRTGMTLAM
-658 FSLVVFTIVTMSFIT
+658 FSLVVFTIVTMSFIN
-673 AAFGS
+673 AAFSS
-678 IFEDTDRLSGGFDVR
+678 IFEDTNRLSGGFDVR
-693 ADAGYAAPISD
+693 ADAGYAAPIPD
-704 MDKALKDK
+704 MNEALEDTKG
-712 KDINESDYT
+712 INEDDYT
-721 AVGTLNGLSVD
+721 AVGTVTGLSVD
-732 AKQKDTDRKP
+732 AKQKGTDRKP
-742 KTLFLQ
+742 QTLFLQ

-766 AKYDTSNEVWT
+766 PDYDTADEVWSA
-777 TLRTEK
+777 LRTEK
-783 NTAVISSD
+783 DTAVISSD
-791 LAPSRSSFNV
+791 LAPSRSDFDL
-801 GDAQP
+801 GEGQP
-806 AIKLSGFYGE
+806 QVKLSGFYGE
-816 DKTLPKNLY
+816 EATLPDDLY
-825 IKVEDPESGE
+825 IQVEDPQSGR
-835 TRDLHVIGVLEDT
+835 TRNLQVIGVLEDT

-854 VTTSRATVDDIA
+854 VTSSRATIDDLA
-866 GTPVPA
+866 GSPVPA
-872 QSYQFRLKEGIDPG
+872 QSYQFRLREGVNPG
-886 TAAKDLEKAFAENG
+886 VAAKDLEKAFARNG
-900 LQAVAIKK
+900 LQAVAIEQ

-962 QRGQVRLAFLIESS
+962 QKGQVRLAFLIESS

-1021 GLAYLASL
+1021 GLAYVASL
-1029 LTTFLPARQASKVY
+1029 LTTFLPASQASRVY

>member
-1 MEELFGVPTE
+1 MEELFGVPTQQ
-11 RLMWILLAIFG
+11 LVWILLVVFG
-22 AATLILG
+22 AAALILG

-43 RNLPRRST
+43 RNLPRRRT

-83 EALKNL
+83 QSLENL

-95 IQAKGSGASGPQQFG
+95 VQADGSNASGQQQFG
-110 PTTSER
+110 QTSSER
-116 AKYFDAGV
+116 ASYFDAKV
-124 ADDVGERL
+124 SGEVRDRL
-132 SDKDRVSGVAPAAI
+132 SGENRVAGVAPAAI

-152 AKGSDLSEPSTDVL
+152 AKGSELSEPSTDVL
-166 GLDENRMNGFD
+166 GVDQERIEGFD
-177 SLKTSSGHPL
+177 RLTTSSGKMLDPT
-187 NPSDLGKNEVYL
+187 DLGKDKIYL

-204 KGLDVNKGDEVE
+204 KGLDVGKGDVIR
-216 ATFAQKVDPNAA
+216 ATFAQEPGTTAA
-228 PNAPPKASSKTP
+228 PNAPP
-240 SKTLS
+240 
-245 KAPSKALSKAASKAP
+245 AAV
-260 SAADSG
+260 
-266 AIPGAVPVPQPS
+266 PGAVPAARPS
-278 KLTVAGIYKSGANPA
+278 ELTVAGVYESGANPA
-293 SSTSMVMPL
+293 SATSMVMPL
-302 ERLQERV
+302 QRLQERV
-309 GEEGKINT
+309 GKEGRINA
-317 VLITHKGPAIDG
+317 VLITHKGPAIEG
-329 AAGTEATI
+329 AAGTGAT
-337 KTLKPLLEENDLKAE
+337 KDALRPLLEENDLRAE
-352 PVKKDAIDQADS
+352 PVKKEAIDQADQ

-370 SIFLLFGQFSVA
+370 SIFLLFGQFSVGA
-382 SGVLLIFLIF
+382 GVLLIFLILI
-392 VMLAA
+392 MLAA

-408 VGMKRGHLMRMF
+408 VGMRRGHLMRMF

-426 YALLASAL
+426 YALLASAV
-434 GSVAGVGV
+434 GSVAGVGL

-450 GEAFA
+450 GKAFA
-455 GSGFTIFFD
+455 GSGFEIYFATS
-464 TRPQNVVIAF
+464 PENVVIAF

-482 AVVLISSWRVSRL
+482 AVVLISSWWVSRL

-508 KKGRSFRGVLLA
+508 RKGRSVKGVLLA
-520 IATPLAGAGLVW
+520 LATPLAGAGLVW
-532 QGLQADQTGLYLL
+532 QGLQVEQMGLYMLGLSLL
-545 GISLI
+545 

-557 ARVLRV
+557 ARMLRV
-563 PERISFTLAGIL
+563 PERISFTVAGIL
-575 LLGLWLLPFDF
+575 LLGLWLLPVSF
-586 APSGMK
+586 APSGMT
-592 EGIDLFFISGVM
+592 EGIDLFFVSGVM

-609 VWVIIYNSDILL
+609 VWVIIYNSDLLL
-621 GTVVGLFGWLRGMP
+621 GAVVPLFGWLRGMP

-645 MQARFRTGMTLAM
+645 MQSRFRTGMTLAM

-693 ADAGYAAPISD
+693 ADAGYAAPIPD
-704 MDKALKDK
+704 INEALKDK
-712 KDINESDYT
+712 KGVNADDFT
-721 AVGTLNGLSVD
+721 AVGTLTGLSVD
-732 AKQKDTDRKP
+732 AKQKDTSRKP
-742 KTLFLQ
+742 QSLFLQ

-766 AKYDTSNEVWT
+766 PKYDTADEVWT

-783 NTAVISSD
+783 DTAVISSD
-791 LAPSRSSFNV
+791 LAPSRSNFTV
-801 GDAQP
+801 GDGEP

-816 DKTLPKNLY
+816 DATLPSDLY
-825 IKVEDPESGE
+825 IQVEDPQSGKA
-835 TRDLHVIGVLEDT
+835 RNLHVIGVLEDT

-854 VTTSRATVDDIA
+854 VTTSRATVDDLA
-866 GTPVPA
+866 GSPVPA
-872 QSYQFRLKEGIDPG
+872 QSYQFRLKDGVDPG
-886 TAAKDLEKAFAENG
+886 TAAKDLEKAFAQNG
-900 LQAVAIKK
+900 LQAVAIEQ

-913 STSQGLFNNLLMGF
+913 SASQGLFNNLLMGF

-1012 PWGTLGVIV
+1012 PWSTLGVIV
-1021 GLAYLASL
+1021 GLAYFASL
-1029 LTTFLPARQASKVY
+1029 LTTFLPASQASRVY

>member
-1 MEELFGVPTE
+1 MEELFGVPTQQ
-11 RLMWILLAIFG
+11 LVWILLVVFG
-22 AATLILG
+22 AAALILG

-43 RNLPRRST
+43 RNLPRRRT

-83 EALKNL
+83 QSLENL

-95 IQAKGSGASGPQQFG
+95 VQADGSNASGQQQFG
-110 PTTSER
+110 QTSSER
-116 AKYFDAGV
+116 ASYFDAKV
-124 ADDVGERL
+124 SGEVRDRL
-132 SDKDRVSGVAPAAI
+132 SGENRVAGVAPAAI

-152 AKGSDLSEPSTDVL
+152 AKGSELSEPSTDVL
-166 GLDENRMNGFD
+166 GVDQERIEGFD
-177 SLKTSSGHPL
+177 RLTTSSGKMLDPT
-187 NPSDLGKNEVYL
+187 DLGKDKIYL

-204 KGLDVNKGDEVE
+204 KGLDVGKGDVIR
-216 ATFAQKVDPNAA
+216 ATFAQEPSTTAA
-228 PNAPPKASSKTP
+228 PNAPP
-240 SKTLS
+240 
-245 KAPSKALSKAASKAP
+245 AAV
-260 SAADSG
+260 
-266 AIPGAVPVPQPS
+266 PGAVPAARPS
-278 KLTVAGIYKSGANPA
+278 ELTVAGVYESGANPA
-293 SSTSMVMPL
+293 SATSMVMPL
-302 ERLQERV
+302 QRLQERV
-309 GEEGKINT
+309 GKEGRINA
-317 VLITHKGPAIDG
+317 VLITHKGPAIEG
-329 AAGTEATI
+329 AAGTGAT
-337 KTLKPLLEENDLKAE
+337 KDALRPLLEENDLRAE
-352 PVKKDAIDQADS
+352 PVKKEAIDQADQ

-370 SIFLLFGQFSVA
+370 SIFLLFGQFSVGA
-382 SGVLLIFLIF
+382 GVLLIFLIF

-408 VGMKRGHLMRMF
+408 VGMRRGHLMRMF

-426 YALLASAL
+426 YALLASAV
-434 GSVAGVGV
+434 GSVAGVGL

-450 GEAFA
+450 GKAFA
-455 GSGFTIFFD
+455 GSGFEIYFATS
-464 TRPQNVVIAF
+464 PENVVIAF

-482 AVVLISSWRVSRL
+482 AVVLISSWWVSRL

-508 KKGRSFRGVLLA
+508 RKGRSVKGVLLA
-520 IATPLAGAGLVW
+520 LATPLAGAGLVW
-532 QGLQADQTGLYLL
+532 QGLQVEQMGLYMLGLSLL
-545 GISLI
+545 
-550 IVGAALV
+550 IVGAALG
-557 ARVLRV
+557 ARMLRV
-563 PERISFTLAGIL
+563 PERISFTVAGIL
-575 LLGLWLLPFDF
+575 LLGLWLLPVSF
-586 APSGMK
+586 APSGMT
-592 EGIDLFFISGVM
+592 EGIDLFFVSGVM

-609 VWVIIYNSDILL
+609 VWVIIYNSDLLL
-621 GTVVGLFGWLRGMP
+621 GAVVPLFGWLRGMP

-645 MQARFRTGMTLAM
+645 MQSRFRTGMTLAM

-693 ADAGYAAPISD
+693 ADAGYAAPIPD
-704 MDKALKDK
+704 INEALKDK
-712 KDINESDYT
+712 KGVNADDFT
-721 AVGTLNGLSVD
+721 AVGTLTGLSVD
-732 AKQKDTDRKP
+732 AKQKDTIRKP
-742 KTLFLQ
+742 QSLFLQ

-766 AKYDTSNEVWT
+766 PKYDTADEVWT

-783 NTAVISSD
+783 DTAVISSD
-791 LAPSRSSFNV
+791 LAPSRSNFTV
-801 GDAQP
+801 GDGEP

-816 DKTLPKNLY
+816 DATLPSDLY
-825 IKVEDPESGE
+825 IQVEDPQSGKA
-835 TRDLHVIGVLEDT
+835 RNLHVIGVLEDT

-854 VTTSRATVDDIA
+854 VTTSRATVDDLA
-866 GTPVPA
+866 GSPVPA
-872 QSYQFRLKEGIDPG
+872 QSYQFRLKDGVDPG
-886 TAAKDLEKAFAENG
+886 TAAKDLEKAFAQNG
-900 LQAVAIKK
+900 LQAVAIEQ

-913 STSQGLFNNLLMGF
+913 SASQGLFNNLLMGF

-1012 PWGTLGVIV
+1012 PWSTLGVIV
-1021 GLAYLASL
+1021 GLAYFASL
-1029 LTTFLPARQASKVY
+1029 LTTFLPASQASRVY